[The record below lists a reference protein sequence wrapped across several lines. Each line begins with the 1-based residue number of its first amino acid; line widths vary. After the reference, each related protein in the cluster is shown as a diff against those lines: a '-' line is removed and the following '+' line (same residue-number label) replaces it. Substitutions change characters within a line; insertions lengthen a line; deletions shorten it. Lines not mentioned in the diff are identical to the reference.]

1 MSKLTICGIIQVY
14 ICIRSDYMSNYKRRR
29 KPRFTLKKLLVISL
43 MTVLISL
50 TLFAGTVG
58 LAFVNIL
65 STAPEIDPYSINSG
79 FEETSLIYD
88 KDNNLI
94 EKIETAEYRTFVK
107 LSKIPQYL
115 KDAFI
120 SIEDERFYEHPGIDP
135 KGILSSLYENFK
147 AGGVVRGAST
157 ITQQLIKNTFLSN
170 EQTLTR
176 KLKEI
181 YLALNLETK
190 LSKDQILESYL
201 NMISLG
207 QNSYGVQ
214 EASRTY
220 FSKNVDEINIA
231 QAALL
236 AGIVKG
242 PNIYQPFY
250 RVTPLKYDEN
260 TMQKIGETEILGEKY
275 ILVFNNKSVKRQ
287 RTILKK
293 MLELGKITKDQYDE
307 AINFDVASSLKPSE
321 KKEAEITSYASDYVK
336 NQVVHDLM
344 EKYQIT
350 KQKAQE
356 RLFTGGLRIY
366 STIDTKVQ
374 KDLDEVNRNFN
385 GILLGDVSR
394 YKAPIL
400 VDRNLDGAGNIID
413 KNGNMVYYK
422 RSNLLTEDGFLII
435 PKSEYTINENGDL
448 NITSPRIYAY
458 KKSSDIQDFYS
469 IDDAKN
475 LLTHRVGGLAV
486 PDTYYLRQAKH
497 NFIIKG
503 EFFKTNDKFYKQ
515 DEAGNLLISPE
526 YFYTNKSGL
535 VQPQS
540 ATVVMDYRT
549 GHIVAMIGGRD
560 VKGSRILNRATDTAR
575 QTGSSIKP
583 LAVYLPALDN
593 GYTAATPILDLPMIT
608 ADGKVWPNNVYTG
621 FKGITT
627 LRESLIYSINVSSAR
642 TLKKIGIKTSLKY
655 LKLLGIINEDD
666 PSRDN
671 FIEASENKT
680 HNDENLASL
689 ALGGM
694 TKGVSPLDMTAAYS
708 AIANDGVYN
717 EPIIYTKVLDKDGNV
732 VLEKEPKQR
741 RVVSPQIAYV
751 MKDILRSTAYEH
763 TGGNA
768 VLKGQASAGKTGTT
782 DYNADFWFVGFTNYY
797 AAATWMGNDS
807 PKITITQNSWLAA
820 KLWGHIMT
828 KIHEG
833 KESKPQFTE
842 PEGIVKAYVCT
853 KSGKK
858 PNGFCSSDPR
868 GVVRQ
873 EIFAKGTEPKDVC
886 DVHVSLE
893 VNSENNKLATE
904 FTPENLRIT
913 KVFTALNPA
922 YRPENNNGIIPK
934 DFSYYPPTASDT
946 QEDLDN
952 YNKDHGIDLNNPD
965 GTVDWSDI
973 ITDITNRNNN
983 NNSDNN
989 NKHHNNNNDTGSEDD
1004 GDVKIL
1010 P

>member
-1 MSKLTICGIIQVY
+1 
-14 ICIRSDYMSNYKRRR
+14 MSNNKYRR
-29 KPRFTLKKLLVISL
+29 KPRFTLKKLLVITL

-50 TLFAGTVG
+50 TLFAGSVG

-65 STAPEIDPYSINSG
+65 TTAPEIDPYSINSG
-79 FEETSLIYD
+79 FEETSLIFD
-88 KDNNLI
+88 KDKNLL
-94 EKIETAEYRTFVK
+94 EKVETAEYRTFVK
-107 LSKIPQYL
+107 LNKVPQFL

-120 SIEDERFYEHPGIDP
+120 SIEDERFYEHPGVDP

-250 RVTPLKYDEN
+250 RVSPLKFDEA
-260 TMQKIGETEILGEKY
+260 TMRKIGETEILGEKY
-275 ILVFNNKSVKRQ
+275 ILVFNTKSVQRQ
-287 RTILKK
+287 KVILKK
-293 MLELGKITKDQYDE
+293 MLELGKINQAEYDE
-307 AINFDVASSLKPSE
+307 AINFDVVASLKPSA
-321 KKEAEITSYASDYVK
+321 KKETEITSYATDYVK
-336 NQVVHDLM
+336 NQVVEDLM

-385 GILLGDVSR
+385 GILLGDLKR
-394 YKAPIL
+394 YKAPLL
-400 VDRNLDGAGNIID
+400 VDRNLDKAGNIVD
-413 KNGNMVYYK
+413 KDGNLVYYK
-422 RSNLLTEDGFLII
+422 KENLLTDDGYLFI
-435 PKSEYTINENGDL
+435 PKGEFSINANGDL
-448 NITSPRIYAY
+448 AITSSRILAY
-458 KKSSDIQDFYS
+458 KKSTDIQDYYT
-469 IDDAKN
+469 IDGAKN

-486 PDTYYLRQAKH
+486 PDAYYLRQARH
-497 NFIIKG
+497 SLIIKA
-503 EFFKTNDKFYKQ
+503 EFFEKNDKFYKVN
-515 DEAGNLLISPE
+515 ETGNLFINPE
-526 YFYTNKSGL
+526 YFYNNKTGL

-540 ATVVMDYRT
+540 ATVIMDYKT

-575 QTGSSIKP
+575 QPGSSMKP

-593 GYTAATPILDLPMIT
+593 GFTAASPILDIPMIT

-642 TLKKIGIKTSLKY
+642 TLKKIGIPTSIKY
-655 LKLLGIINEDD
+655 LKKLGIINEEN
-666 PSRDN
+666 PSKDN
-671 FIEASENKT
+671 FVQASENKT

-717 EPIIYTKVLDKDGNV
+717 EPIIYTKVLDKDGNI
-732 VLEKEPKQR
+732 VLEKEAKQR

-763 TGGNA
+763 TGKNA
-768 VLKGQASAGKTGTT
+768 IIKGQASAGKTGTT

-828 KIHEG
+828 KIHQD
-833 KESKPQFTE
+833 KESKPQFAQ
-842 PEGIVKAYVCT
+842 PDGIVKAYVCT

-858 PNGFCSSDPR
+858 PNQFCSSDPR
-868 GVVRQ
+868 GVVRE
-873 EIFAKGTEPKDVC
+873 EIFAKGTEPTETCK
-886 DVHVSLE
+886 VHVALE
-893 VNSENNKLATE
+893 VNSSNNKLATE
-904 FTPENLRIT
+904 FTPEELKIT

-922 YRPENNNGIIPK
+922 YKPSEHNGILPK
-934 DFSYYPPTASDT
+934 DYSYYPPVQSDT
-946 QEDLDN
+946 QEDLNN
-952 YNKDHGIDLNNPD
+952 YNQEHGIDLNEE
-965 GTVDWSDI
+965 GTNWNDV
-973 ITDITNRNNN
+973 ITDLINPEKKDDKKEEKKND
-983 NNSDNN
+983 DN
-989 NKHHNNNNDTGSEDD
+989 E
-1004 GDVKIL
+1004 VKIL

>member
-1 MSKLTICGIIQVY
+1 
-14 ICIRSDYMSNYKRRR
+14 MSNNKYRR
-29 KPRFTLKKLLVISL
+29 KPRFTLKKLLVITL

-50 TLFAGTVG
+50 TLFAGSVG

-65 STAPEIDPYSINSG
+65 TTAPEIDPYSINSG
-79 FEETSLIYD
+79 FEETSLIFD
-88 KDNNLI
+88 KDKNLL
-94 EKIETAEYRTFVK
+94 EKVETAEYRTFVK
-107 LSKIPQYL
+107 LNKVPQYL

-120 SIEDERFYEHPGIDP
+120 SIEDERFYEHPGVDP

-250 RVTPLKYDEN
+250 RVSPLKFDEA
-260 TMQKIGETEILGEKY
+260 TMRKIGETEILGEKY
-275 ILVFNNKSVKRQ
+275 ILVFNTKSVQRQ
-287 RTILKK
+287 KVILKK
-293 MLELGKITKDQYDE
+293 MRELGKINQNEYDE
-307 AINFDVASSLKPSE
+307 AINFDVVASLKPSA
-321 KKEAEITSYASDYVK
+321 KKETEITSYATDYVK
-336 NQVVHDLM
+336 NQVVEDLM

-385 GILLGDVSR
+385 GILLGDLKR
-394 YKAPIL
+394 YKAPLL
-400 VDRNLDGAGNIID
+400 VDRNLDKAGNIVD
-413 KNGNMVYYK
+413 KDGNLVYYK
-422 RSNLLTEDGFLII
+422 KENLLTDDGYLFI
-435 PKSEYTINENGDL
+435 PKGEFSINANGDL
-448 NITSPRIYAY
+448 AITSSRILAY
-458 KKSSDIQDFYS
+458 KKSTDIQDYYT
-469 IDDAKN
+469 IDGSKN

-486 PDTYYLRQAKH
+486 PDAYYLRQARH
-497 NFIIKG
+497 SLIIKA
-503 EFFKTNDKFYKQ
+503 EFFEKNDKFYKVN
-515 DEAGNLLISPE
+515 ETGNLFINPE
-526 YFYTNKSGL
+526 YFYNNKTGL

-540 ATVVMDYRT
+540 ATVIMDYKT

-575 QTGSSIKP
+575 QPGSSMKP

-593 GYTAATPILDLPMIT
+593 GFTAASPILDIPMIT

-627 LRESLIYSINVSSAR
+627 LRESLIYSTNVSSAR
-642 TLKKIGIKTSLKY
+642 TLKKIGIPTSIKY
-655 LKLLGIINEDD
+655 LKKLGIINEDN
-666 PSRDN
+666 PSKDN
-671 FIEASENKT
+671 FVQASENKT

-717 EPIIYTKVLDKDGNV
+717 EPIIYTKVLDKDGNI
-732 VLEKEPKQR
+732 VLEKEAKQR

-763 TGGNA
+763 TGKNA
-768 VLKGQASAGKTGTT
+768 IIKGQASAGKTGTT

-797 AAATWMGNDS
+797 TAATWMGNDS

-828 KIHEG
+828 KIHQD
-833 KESKPQFTE
+833 KESKPQFAQ
-842 PEGIVKAYVCT
+842 PDGIVKAYVCT

-858 PNGFCSSDPR
+858 PNQFCSSDPR
-868 GVVRQ
+868 GVVRE
-873 EIFAKGTEPKDVC
+873 EIFAKGTEPTETC
-886 DVHVSLE
+886 NVHVALE
-893 VNSENNKLATE
+893 VNSSNNKLATE
-904 FTPENLRIT
+904 FTPEELKIT

-922 YRPENNNGIIPK
+922 YNPAEHNGILPK
-934 DFSYYPPTASDT
+934 DYSYYPPVQSDT
-946 QEDLDN
+946 QEDLNN
-952 YNKDHGIDLNNPD
+952 YNQEHGIDLNEE
-965 GTVDWSDI
+965 GTNWNDV
-973 ITDITNRNNN
+973 ITDLINPEKKDDKKEEKKND
-983 NNSDNN
+983 DN
-989 NKHHNNNNDTGSEDD
+989 E
-1004 GDVKIL
+1004 VKIL

>member
-1 MSKLTICGIIQVY
+1 
-14 ICIRSDYMSNYKRRR
+14 MSNNKYRR
-29 KPRFTLKKLLVISL
+29 KPRFTLKKLLVITL

-50 TLFAGTVG
+50 TLFAGSVG
-58 LAFVNIL
+58 LAFINIL
-65 STAPEIDPYSINSG
+65 TTAPEIDPYSINSG
-79 FEETSLIYD
+79 FEETSLIFD
-88 KDNNLI
+88 KDKNLL
-94 EKIETAEYRTFVK
+94 EKVETAEYRTFVK
-107 LSKIPQYL
+107 LNKVPQYL

-120 SIEDERFYEHPGIDP
+120 SIEDERFYEHPGVDP

-157 ITQQLIKNTFLSN
+157 ITQQLIKNTFLSS

-250 RVTPLKYDEN
+250 RVSPLKFDEA
-260 TMQKIGETEILGEKY
+260 TMRKIGETEILGEKY
-275 ILVFNNKSVKRQ
+275 ILVFNTKSVQRQ
-287 RTILKK
+287 KVILKK
-293 MLELGKITKDQYDE
+293 MRELGKINQAEYDE
-307 AINFDVASSLKPSE
+307 AINFDVVASLKPSA
-321 KKEAEITSYASDYVK
+321 KKETEITSYATDYVK
-336 NQVVHDLM
+336 NQVVEDLM

-385 GILLGDVSR
+385 GILLGDLKR
-394 YKAPIL
+394 YKAPLL
-400 VDRNLDGAGNIID
+400 VDRNLDKAGNIVD
-413 KNGNMVYYK
+413 KDGNLVYYK
-422 RSNLLTEDGFLII
+422 KENLLTDDGYLFI
-435 PKSEYTINENGDL
+435 PKGEFSINANGDL
-448 NITSPRIYAY
+448 AITSSRILAY
-458 KKSSDIQDFYS
+458 KKSTDIQDYYT
-469 IDDAKN
+469 IDGSKN

-486 PDTYYLRQAKH
+486 PDAYYLRQARH
-497 NFIIKG
+497 SLIIKA
-503 EFFKTNDKFYKQ
+503 EFFEKNDKFYKVN
-515 DEAGNLLISPE
+515 ETGNLFINPE
-526 YFYTNKSGL
+526 YFYNNKTGL

-540 ATVVMDYRT
+540 ATVIMDYKT

-575 QTGSSIKP
+575 QPGSSMKP

-593 GYTAATPILDLPMIT
+593 GFTAASPILDIPMIT

-642 TLKKIGIKTSLKY
+642 TLKKIGIPTSIKY
-655 LKLLGIINEDD
+655 LKKLGIINEEN
-666 PSRDN
+666 PSKDN
-671 FIEASENKT
+671 FVQASENKN

-717 EPIIYTKVLDKDGNV
+717 EPIIYTKVLDKDGNI
-732 VLEKEPKQR
+732 VLEKEAKQR

-763 TGGNA
+763 TGKNA
-768 VLKGQASAGKTGTT
+768 IIKGQASAGKTGTT

-828 KIHEG
+828 KIHQD
-833 KESKPQFTE
+833 KESKPQFAQ
-842 PEGIVKAYVCT
+842 PDGIVKAYVCT

-858 PNGFCSSDPR
+858 PNQFCSSDPR
-868 GVVRQ
+868 GVVRE
-873 EIFAKGTEPKDVC
+873 EIFAKGTEPTETCK
-886 DVHVSLE
+886 VHVALE
-893 VNSENNKLATE
+893 VNSSNNKLATE
-904 FTPENLRIT
+904 FTPEELKIT

-922 YRPENNNGIIPK
+922 YKPSEHNGILPK
-934 DFSYYPPTASDT
+934 DYSYYPPVQSDT
-946 QEDLDN
+946 QEDLNN
-952 YNKDHGIDLNNPD
+952 YNQEHGIDLNEE
-965 GTVDWSDI
+965 GTNWNDV
-973 ITDITNRNNN
+973 ITDLINPEKKDDKKEEKKND
-983 NNSDNN
+983 DN
-989 NKHHNNNNDTGSEDD
+989 E
-1004 GDVKIL
+1004 VKIL

>member
-1 MSKLTICGIIQVY
+1 
-14 ICIRSDYMSNYKRRR
+14 MSNNKYRR
-29 KPRFTLKKLLVISL
+29 KPRFTLKKLLVITL

-50 TLFAGTVG
+50 TLFAGSVG

-65 STAPEIDPYSINSG
+65 TTAPEIDPYSINSG
-79 FEETSLIYD
+79 FEETSLIFD
-88 KDNNLI
+88 KDKNLL
-94 EKIETAEYRTFVK
+94 EKVETAEYRTFVK
-107 LSKIPQYL
+107 LNKVPQYL

-120 SIEDERFYEHPGIDP
+120 SIEDERFYEHPGVDP

-250 RVTPLKYDEN
+250 RVSPLKFDEA
-260 TMQKIGETEILGEKY
+260 TMRKIGETEILGEKY
-275 ILVFNNKSVKRQ
+275 ILVFNTKSVQRQ
-287 RTILKK
+287 KVILKK
-293 MLELGKITKDQYDE
+293 MLELGKINQTEYNE
-307 AINFDVASSLKPSE
+307 AINFDVVASLKPSA
-321 KKEAEITSYASDYVK
+321 KKETEITSYATDYVK
-336 NQVVHDLM
+336 NQVVEDLM

-385 GILLGDVSR
+385 GILLGDLKR
-394 YKAPIL
+394 YKAPLL
-400 VDRNLDGAGNIID
+400 VDRNLDKAGNIVD
-413 KNGNMVYYK
+413 KDGNLVYYK
-422 RSNLLTEDGFLII
+422 KENLLTDDGYLFI
-435 PKSEYTINENGDL
+435 PKGEFSINANGDL
-448 NITSPRIYAY
+448 AITSSRILAY
-458 KKSSDIQDFYS
+458 KKSTDIQDYYT
-469 IDDAKN
+469 IDGSKN

-486 PDTYYLRQAKH
+486 PDAYYLRQARH
-497 NFIIKG
+497 SLIIKA
-503 EFFKTNDKFYKQ
+503 EFFEKNDKFYKVN
-515 DEAGNLLISPE
+515 ETGNLFISPE
-526 YFYTNKSGL
+526 YFYNNKTGL

-540 ATVVMDYRT
+540 ATVIMDYKT

-575 QTGSSIKP
+575 QPGSSMKP

-593 GYTAATPILDLPMIT
+593 GFTAASPILDIPMIT

-642 TLKKIGIKTSLKY
+642 TLKKIGIPTSIKY
-655 LKLLGIINEDD
+655 LKKLGIINEEN
-666 PSRDN
+666 PSKDN
-671 FIEASENKT
+671 FVQASENKT

-717 EPIIYTKVLDKDGNV
+717 EPIIYTKVLDKDGNI
-732 VLEKEPKQR
+732 VLEKEAKQR

-763 TGGNA
+763 TGKNA
-768 VLKGQASAGKTGTT
+768 IIKGQASAGKTGTT

-797 AAATWMGNDS
+797 TAATWMGNDS

-828 KIHEG
+828 KIHQD
-833 KESKPQFTE
+833 KESKPQFAQ
-842 PEGIVKAYVCT
+842 PDGIVKAYVCT

-858 PNGFCSSDPR
+858 PNQFCSSDPR
-868 GVVRQ
+868 GVVRE
-873 EIFAKGTEPKDVC
+873 EIFAKGTEPTETC
-886 DVHVSLE
+886 NVHVALE
-893 VNSENNKLATE
+893 VNSSNNKLATE
-904 FTPENLRIT
+904 FTPEELKIT

-922 YRPENNNGIIPK
+922 YKPSEHNGILPK
-934 DFSYYPPTASDT
+934 DYSYYPPVQSDT
-946 QEDLDN
+946 QEDLNN
-952 YNKDHGIDLNNPD
+952 YNQEHGIDLNEE
-965 GTVDWSDI
+965 GTNWNDV
-973 ITDITNRNNN
+973 ITDLINPEKKDDKKEEKKND
-983 NNSDNN
+983 DN
-989 NKHHNNNNDTGSEDD
+989 E
-1004 GDVKIL
+1004 VKIL

>member
-1 MSKLTICGIIQVY
+1 
-14 ICIRSDYMSNYKRRR
+14 MSNNKYRR
-29 KPRFTLKKLLVISL
+29 KPRFTLKKLLVITL

-50 TLFAGTVG
+50 TLFAGSVG

-65 STAPEIDPYSINSG
+65 TTAPEIDPYSINSG
-79 FEETSLIYD
+79 FEETSLIFD
-88 KDNNLI
+88 KDKNLL
-94 EKIETAEYRTFVK
+94 EKVETAEYRTFVK
-107 LSKIPQYL
+107 LNKVPQYL

-120 SIEDERFYEHPGIDP
+120 SIEDERFYEHPGVDP

-250 RVTPLKYDEN
+250 RVSPLKFDEA
-260 TMQKIGETEILGEKY
+260 TMRKIGETEILGEKY
-275 ILVFNNKSVKRQ
+275 ILVFNTKSVQRQ
-287 RTILKK
+287 KVILKK
-293 MLELGKITKDQYDE
+293 MRELGKINQAEYDE
-307 AINFDVASSLKPSE
+307 AINFDVVASLKPSA
-321 KKEAEITSYASDYVK
+321 KKETEITSYATDYVK
-336 NQVVHDLM
+336 NQVVEDLM

-385 GILLGDVSR
+385 GILLGDLKR
-394 YKAPIL
+394 YKAPLL
-400 VDRNLDGAGNIID
+400 VDRNLDKAGNIVD
-413 KNGNMVYYK
+413 KDGNLVYYK
-422 RSNLLTEDGFLII
+422 KENLLTDDGYLFI
-435 PKSEYTINENGDL
+435 PKGEFSINANGDL
-448 NITSPRIYAY
+448 AITSSRILAY
-458 KKSSDIQDFYS
+458 KKSTDIQDYYT
-469 IDDAKN
+469 IDGSKN

-486 PDTYYLRQAKH
+486 PDAYYLRQARH
-497 NFIIKG
+497 SLIIKA
-503 EFFKTNDKFYKQ
+503 EFFEKNDKFYKVN
-515 DEAGNLLISPE
+515 ETGNLFINPE
-526 YFYTNKSGL
+526 YFYNNKTGL

-540 ATVVMDYRT
+540 ATVIMDYKT

-575 QTGSSIKP
+575 QPGSSMKP

-593 GYTAATPILDLPMIT
+593 GFTAASPILDIPMIT

-642 TLKKIGIKTSLKY
+642 TLKKIGIPTSIKY
-655 LKLLGIINEDD
+655 LKKLGIINEDN
-666 PSRDN
+666 PSKDN
-671 FIEASENKT
+671 FVQSSENKT

-717 EPIIYTKVLDKDGNV
+717 EPIIYTKVLDKDGNI
-732 VLEKEPKQR
+732 VLEKEAKQR

-763 TGGNA
+763 TGKNA
-768 VLKGQASAGKTGTT
+768 IIKGQASAGKTGTT

-797 AAATWMGNDS
+797 TAATWMGNDS

-828 KIHEG
+828 KIHQD
-833 KESKPQFTE
+833 KESKPQFAQ
-842 PEGIVKAYVCT
+842 PDGIVKAYVCT

-858 PNGFCSSDPR
+858 PNQFCSSDPR
-868 GVVRQ
+868 GVVRE
-873 EIFAKGTEPKDVC
+873 EIFAKGTEPTETC
-886 DVHVSLE
+886 NVHVALE
-893 VNSENNKLATE
+893 VNSSNNKLATE
-904 FTPENLRIT
+904 FTPEELKIT

-922 YRPENNNGIIPK
+922 YKPSEHNGILPK
-934 DFSYYPPTASDT
+934 DYSYYPPVQSDT
-946 QEDLDN
+946 QEDLNN
-952 YNKDHGIDLNNPD
+952 YNQEHGIDLNEE
-965 GTVDWSDI
+965 GTNWNDV
-973 ITDITNRNNN
+973 ITDLINPEKKDDKKEEKKND
-983 NNSDNN
+983 DN
-989 NKHHNNNNDTGSEDD
+989 E
-1004 GDVKIL
+1004 VKIL

>member
-1 MSKLTICGIIQVY
+1 
-14 ICIRSDYMSNYKRRR
+14 MSNNKYRR
-29 KPRFTLKKLLVISL
+29 KPRFTLKKLLVITL

-50 TLFAGTVG
+50 TLFAGSVG

-65 STAPEIDPYSINSG
+65 TTAPEIDPYSINSG
-79 FEETSLIYD
+79 FEETSLIFD
-88 KDNNLI
+88 KDKNLL
-94 EKIETAEYRTFVK
+94 EKVETAEYRTFVK
-107 LSKIPQYL
+107 LNKVPQFL

-120 SIEDERFYEHPGIDP
+120 SIEDERFYEHPGVDP

-250 RVTPLKYDEN
+250 RVSPLKFDEA
-260 TMQKIGETEILGEKY
+260 TMRKIGETEILGEKY
-275 ILVFNNKSVKRQ
+275 ILVFNTKSVQRQ
-287 RTILKK
+287 KVILKK
-293 MLELGKITKDQYDE
+293 MLELGKINKAEYDE
-307 AINFDVASSLKPSE
+307 AINFDVVASLKPSA
-321 KKEAEITSYASDYVK
+321 KKETEITSYATDYVK
-336 NQVVHDLM
+336 NQVVEDLM

-385 GILLGDVSR
+385 GILLGDLKR
-394 YKAPIL
+394 YKAPLL
-400 VDRNLDGAGNIID
+400 VDRNLDKAGNIVD
-413 KNGNMVYYK
+413 KDGNLVYYK
-422 RSNLLTEDGFLII
+422 KENLLTDDGYLFI
-435 PKSEYTINENGDL
+435 PKGEFSINANGDL
-448 NITSPRIYAY
+448 AITSSRILAY
-458 KKSSDIQDFYS
+458 KKSTDIQDYYT
-469 IDDAKN
+469 IDGSKN

-486 PDTYYLRQAKH
+486 PDAYYLRQARH
-497 NFIIKG
+497 SLIIKA
-503 EFFKTNDKFYKQ
+503 EFFEKNDKFYKVN
-515 DEAGNLLISPE
+515 ETGNLFINPE
-526 YFYTNKSGL
+526 YFYNNKTGL

-540 ATVVMDYRT
+540 ATVIMDYKT

-575 QTGSSIKP
+575 QPGSSMKP

-593 GYTAATPILDLPMIT
+593 GFTAASPILDIPMIT

-642 TLKKIGIKTSLKY
+642 TLKKIGIPTSIKY
-655 LKLLGIINEDD
+655 LKKLGIINEEN
-666 PSRDN
+666 PSKDN
-671 FIEASENKT
+671 FVQASENKT

-717 EPIIYTKVLDKDGNV
+717 EPIIYTKVLDKDGNI
-732 VLEKEPKQR
+732 VLEKEAKQR

-763 TGGNA
+763 TGKNA
-768 VLKGQASAGKTGTT
+768 IIKGQASAGKTGTT

-828 KIHEG
+828 KIHQD
-833 KESKPQFTE
+833 KESKPQFAQ
-842 PEGIVKAYVCT
+842 PDGIVKAYVCT

-858 PNGFCSSDPR
+858 PNQFCSSDPR
-868 GVVRQ
+868 GVVRE
-873 EIFAKGTEPKDVC
+873 EIFAKGTEPTETC
-886 DVHVSLE
+886 NVHVALE
-893 VNSENNKLATE
+893 VNSSNNKLATE
-904 FTPENLRIT
+904 FTPEELKIT

-922 YRPENNNGIIPK
+922 YKPSEHNGILPK
-934 DFSYYPPTASDT
+934 DYSYYPPVQSDT
-946 QEDLDN
+946 QEDLNN
-952 YNKDHGIDLNNPD
+952 YNQEHGIDLNEE
-965 GTVDWSDI
+965 GTNWNDV
-973 ITDITNRNNN
+973 ITDLINPEKKDDKKEEKKND
-983 NNSDNN
+983 DN
-989 NKHHNNNNDTGSEDD
+989 E
-1004 GDVKIL
+1004 VKIL

>member
-1 MSKLTICGIIQVY
+1 
-14 ICIRSDYMSNYKRRR
+14 MSNNKYRR
-29 KPRFTLKKLLVISL
+29 KPRFTLKKLLVITL

-50 TLFAGTVG
+50 TLFAGSVG

-65 STAPEIDPYSINSG
+65 TTAPEIDPYSINSG
-79 FEETSLIYD
+79 YEETSLIFD
-88 KDNNLI
+88 KDKNLL
-94 EKIETAEYRTFVK
+94 EKVETAEYRTFVK
-107 LSKIPQYL
+107 LNKVPQFL

-120 SIEDERFYEHPGIDP
+120 SIEDERFYEHPGVDP

-250 RVTPLKYDEN
+250 RVSPLKFDEA
-260 TMQKIGETEILGEKY
+260 TMRKIGETEILGEKY
-275 ILVFNNKSVKRQ
+275 ILVFNTKSVQRQ
-287 RTILKK
+287 KVILKK
-293 MLELGKITKDQYDE
+293 MLELGKINKAEYDE
-307 AINFDVASSLKPSE
+307 AINFDVVASLKPSA
-321 KKEAEITSYASDYVK
+321 KKETEITSYATDYVK
-336 NQVVHDLM
+336 NQVVEDLM

-385 GILLGDVSR
+385 GILLGDLKR
-394 YKAPIL
+394 YKAPLL
-400 VDRNLDGAGNIID
+400 VDRNLDKAGNIVD
-413 KNGNMVYYK
+413 KDGNLVYYK
-422 RSNLLTEDGFLII
+422 KENLLTDDGYLFI
-435 PKSEYTINENGDL
+435 PKGEFSINANGDL
-448 NITSPRIYAY
+448 AITSSRILAY
-458 KKSSDIQDFYS
+458 KKSTDIQDYYT
-469 IDDAKN
+469 IDGSKN

-486 PDTYYLRQAKH
+486 PDAYYLRQARH
-497 NFIIKG
+497 SLIIKA
-503 EFFKTNDKFYKQ
+503 EFFEKNDKFYKVN
-515 DEAGNLLISPE
+515 ETGNLFINPE
-526 YFYTNKSGL
+526 YFYNNKTGL

-540 ATVVMDYRT
+540 ATVIMDYKT

-575 QTGSSIKP
+575 QPGSSMKP

-593 GYTAATPILDLPMIT
+593 GFTAASPILDIPMIT

-642 TLKKIGIKTSLKY
+642 TLKKIGIPTSIKY
-655 LKLLGIINEDD
+655 LKKLGIINEDN
-666 PSRDN
+666 PSKDN
-671 FIEASENKT
+671 FVQASENKT

-717 EPIIYTKVLDKDGNV
+717 EPIIYTKVLDKDGNI
-732 VLEKEPKQR
+732 VLEKEAKQR

-763 TGGNA
+763 TGKNA
-768 VLKGQASAGKTGTT
+768 IIKGQASAGKTGTT

-797 AAATWMGNDS
+797 TAATWMGNDS

-828 KIHEG
+828 KIHQD
-833 KESKPQFTE
+833 KESKPKFAQ
-842 PEGIVKAYVCT
+842 PDGIVKAYVCT

-858 PNGFCSSDPR
+858 PNQFCSSDPR
-868 GVVRQ
+868 GVVRE
-873 EIFAKGTEPKDVC
+873 EIFAKGTEPTETC
-886 DVHVSLE
+886 NVHVALE
-893 VNSENNKLATE
+893 VNSSNNKLATE
-904 FTPENLRIT
+904 FTPEELKIT

-922 YRPENNNGIIPK
+922 YKPSEHNGILPK
-934 DFSYYPPTASDT
+934 DYSYYPPVQSDT
-946 QEDLDN
+946 QEDLNN
-952 YNKDHGIDLNNPD
+952 YNQEHGIDLNEE
-965 GTVDWSDI
+965 GTNWNDV
-973 ITDITNRNNN
+973 ITDLINPEKKDDKKEEKKND
-983 NNSDNN
+983 DN
-989 NKHHNNNNDTGSEDD
+989 E
-1004 GDVKIL
+1004 VKIL

>member
-1 MSKLTICGIIQVY
+1 MWYNTSILN
-14 ICIRSDYMSNYKRRR
+14 IRSDNMSNNKYRR
-29 KPRFTLKKLLVISL
+29 KPRFTLKKLLVITL

-50 TLFAGTVG
+50 TLFAGSVG

-65 STAPEIDPYSINSG
+65 TTAPEIDPYSINSG
-79 FEETSLIYD
+79 FEETSLIFD
-88 KDNNLI
+88 KDKNLL
-94 EKIETAEYRTFVK
+94 EKVETAEYRTFVK
-107 LSKIPQYL
+107 LNKVPQFL

-120 SIEDERFYEHPGIDP
+120 SIEDERFYEHPGVDP

-250 RVTPLKYDEN
+250 RVSPLKFDEA
-260 TMQKIGETEILGEKY
+260 TMRKIGETEILGEKY
-275 ILVFNNKSVKRQ
+275 ILVFNTKSVQRQ
-287 RTILKK
+287 KVILKK
-293 MLELGKITKDQYDE
+293 MRELGKINQAEYDE
-307 AINFDVASSLKPSE
+307 AINFDVVASLKPSE
-321 KKEAEITSYASDYVK
+321 KKETEITSYATDYVK
-336 NQVVHDLM
+336 NQVVEDLM

-385 GILLGDVSR
+385 GILLGDLKR
-394 YKAPIL
+394 YKAPLL
-400 VDRNLDGAGNIID
+400 VDRNLDKAGNIVD
-413 KNGNMVYYK
+413 KDGNLVYYK
-422 RSNLLTEDGFLII
+422 KENLLTDDGYLFI
-435 PKSEYTINENGDL
+435 PKGEFSINANGDL
-448 NITSPRIYAY
+448 AITSSRILAY
-458 KKSSDIQDFYS
+458 KKSTDIQDYYT
-469 IDDAKN
+469 IDGSKN

-486 PDTYYLRQAKH
+486 PDAYYLRQARH
-497 NFIIKG
+497 SLIIKA
-503 EFFKTNDKFYKQ
+503 EFFEKNDKFYKVN
-515 DEAGNLLISPE
+515 ETGNLFISPE
-526 YFYTNKSGL
+526 YFYNNKTGL

-540 ATVVMDYRT
+540 ATVIMDYKT

-575 QTGSSIKP
+575 QPGSSMKP

-593 GYTAATPILDLPMIT
+593 GFTAASPILDIPMIT

-642 TLKKIGIKTSLKY
+642 TLKKIGIPTSIKY
-655 LKLLGIINEDD
+655 LKKLGIINEEN
-666 PSRDN
+666 PSKDN
-671 FIEASENKT
+671 FVQASENKT

-717 EPIIYTKVLDKDGNV
+717 EPIIYTKVLDKDGNI
-732 VLEKEPKQR
+732 VLEKEAKQR

-763 TGGNA
+763 TGKNA
-768 VLKGQASAGKTGTT
+768 IIKGQASAGKTGTA

-828 KIHEG
+828 KIHQD
-833 KESKPQFTE
+833 KESKPQFAQ
-842 PEGIVKAYVCT
+842 PDGIVKAYVCT

-858 PNGFCSSDPR
+858 PNQFCSSDPR
-868 GVVRQ
+868 GVVRE
-873 EIFAKGTEPKDVC
+873 EIFAKGTEPTETCK
-886 DVHVSLE
+886 VHVALE
-893 VNSENNKLATE
+893 VNSSNNKLATE
-904 FTPENLRIT
+904 FTPEELKIT

-922 YRPENNNGIIPK
+922 YKPSEHNGILPK
-934 DFSYYPPTASDT
+934 DYSYYPPVQSDT
-946 QEDLDN
+946 QEDLNN
-952 YNKDHGIDLNNPD
+952 YNQEHGIDLNEE
-965 GTVDWSDI
+965 GTNWNDV
-973 ITDITNRNNN
+973 ITDLINPEKKDDKKEEKKND
-983 NNSDNN
+983 DN
-989 NKHHNNNNDTGSEDD
+989 E
-1004 GDVKIL
+1004 VKIL

>member
-1 MSKLTICGIIQVY
+1 
-14 ICIRSDYMSNYKRRR
+14 MSNNKYRR
-29 KPRFTLKKLLVISL
+29 KPRFTLKKLLVITL

-50 TLFAGTVG
+50 TLFAGSVG

-65 STAPEIDPYSINSG
+65 TTAPEIDPYSINSG
-79 FEETSLIYD
+79 FEETSLIFD
-88 KDNNLI
+88 KDKNLL
-94 EKIETAEYRTFVK
+94 EKVETAEYRTFVK
-107 LSKIPQYL
+107 LNKVPQYL

-120 SIEDERFYEHPGIDP
+120 SIEDERFYEHPGVDP

-250 RVTPLKYDEN
+250 RVSPLKFDEA
-260 TMQKIGETEILGEKY
+260 TMRKIGETEILGEKY
-275 ILVFNNKSVKRQ
+275 ILVFNTKSVQRQ
-287 RTILKK
+287 KVILKK
-293 MLELGKITKDQYDE
+293 MRELGKINQAEYDE
-307 AINFDVASSLKPSE
+307 AINFDVVASLKPSA
-321 KKEAEITSYASDYVK
+321 KKETEITSYATDYVK
-336 NQVVHDLM
+336 NQVVEDLM

-385 GILLGDVSR
+385 GILLGDLKR
-394 YKAPIL
+394 YKAPLL
-400 VDRNLDGAGNIID
+400 VDRNLDKAGNIVD
-413 KNGNMVYYK
+413 KDGNLVYYK
-422 RSNLLTEDGFLII
+422 KENLLTDDGYLFI
-435 PKSEYTINENGDL
+435 PKGEFSINANGDL
-448 NITSPRIYAY
+448 AITSSRILAY
-458 KKSSDIQDFYS
+458 KKSTDIQDYYT
-469 IDDAKN
+469 IDGSKN

-486 PDTYYLRQAKH
+486 PDAYYLRQARH
-497 NFIIKG
+497 NLIIKA
-503 EFFKTNDKFYKQ
+503 EFFEKNDKFYKVN
-515 DEAGNLLISPE
+515 ETGNLFINPE
-526 YFYTNKSGL
+526 YFYNNKTGL

-540 ATVVMDYRT
+540 ATVIMDYKT

-575 QTGSSIKP
+575 QPGSSMKP

-593 GYTAATPILDLPMIT
+593 GFTAASPILDIPMIT

-642 TLKKIGIKTSLKY
+642 TLKKIGIPTSIKY
-655 LKLLGIINEDD
+655 LKKLGIINEEN
-666 PSRDN
+666 PSKDN
-671 FIEASENKT
+671 FVQASENKT

-717 EPIIYTKVLDKDGNV
+717 EPIIYTKVLDKDGNI
-732 VLEKEPKQR
+732 VLEKEAKQR

-763 TGGNA
+763 TGKNA
-768 VLKGQASAGKTGTT
+768 IIKGQASAGKTGTT

-797 AAATWMGNDS
+797 TAATWMGNDS

-828 KIHEG
+828 KIHQD
-833 KESKPQFTE
+833 KESKPKFAQ
-842 PEGIVKAYVCT
+842 PDGIVKAYVCT

-858 PNGFCSSDPR
+858 PNQFCSSDPR
-868 GVVRQ
+868 GVVRE
-873 EIFAKGTEPKDVC
+873 EIFAKGTEPTETC
-886 DVHVSLE
+886 NVHVALE
-893 VNSENNKLATE
+893 VNSSNNKLATE
-904 FTPENLRIT
+904 FTPEELKIT

-922 YRPENNNGIIPK
+922 YKPSEHNGILPK
-934 DFSYYPPTASDT
+934 DYSYYPPVQSDT
-946 QEDLDN
+946 QEDLNN
-952 YNKDHGIDLNNPD
+952 YNQEHGIDLNEE
-965 GTVDWSDI
+965 GTNWNDV
-973 ITDITNRNNN
+973 ITDLINPEKKDDKKEEKKND
-983 NNSDNN
+983 DN
-989 NKHHNNNNDTGSEDD
+989 E
-1004 GDVKIL
+1004 VKIL

>member
-1 MSKLTICGIIQVY
+1 
-14 ICIRSDYMSNYKRRR
+14 MSNNKYRR
-29 KPRFTLKKLLVISL
+29 KPRFTLKKLLVITL

-50 TLFAGTVG
+50 TLFAGSVG

-65 STAPEIDPYSINSG
+65 TTAPEIDPYSINSG
-79 FEETSLIYD
+79 FEETSLIFD
-88 KDNNLI
+88 KDKNLL
-94 EKIETAEYRTFVK
+94 EKVETAEYRTFVK
-107 LSKIPQYL
+107 LNKVPQFL

-120 SIEDERFYEHPGIDP
+120 SIEDERFYEHPGVDP

-250 RVTPLKYDEN
+250 RVSPLKFDEA
-260 TMQKIGETEILGEKY
+260 TMRKIGETEILGEKY
-275 ILVFNNKSVKRQ
+275 ILVFNTKSVQRQ
-287 RTILKK
+287 KVILKK
-293 MLELGKITKDQYDE
+293 MLELGKINQTEYNE
-307 AINFDVASSLKPSE
+307 AINFDVVASLKPSA
-321 KKEAEITSYASDYVK
+321 KKETEITSYATDYVK
-336 NQVVHDLM
+336 NQVVEDLM

-385 GILLGDVSR
+385 GILLGDLKR
-394 YKAPIL
+394 YKAPLL
-400 VDRNLDGAGNIID
+400 VDRNLDKAGNIVD
-413 KNGNMVYYK
+413 KDGNLVYYK
-422 RSNLLTEDGFLII
+422 KENLLTNDGYLFI
-435 PKSEYTINENGDL
+435 PKGEFSINANGDL
-448 NITSPRIYAY
+448 AITSSRILAY
-458 KKSSDIQDFYS
+458 KKSTDIQDYYT
-469 IDDAKN
+469 IDGSKN

-486 PDTYYLRQAKH
+486 PDAYYLRQARH
-497 NFIIKG
+497 SLIIKA
-503 EFFKTNDKFYKQ
+503 EFFEKNDKFYKVN
-515 DEAGNLLISPE
+515 ETGNLFINPE
-526 YFYTNKSGL
+526 YFYNNKTGL

-540 ATVVMDYRT
+540 ATVIMDYKT

-575 QTGSSIKP
+575 QPGSSMKP

-593 GYTAATPILDLPMIT
+593 GFTAASPILDIPMIT

-642 TLKKIGIKTSLKY
+642 TLKKIGIPTSIKY
-655 LKLLGIINEDD
+655 LKKLGIINEEN
-666 PSRDN
+666 PSKDN
-671 FIEASENKT
+671 FVQSSENKT

-717 EPIIYTKVLDKDGNV
+717 EPIIYTKVLDKDGNI
-732 VLEKEPKQR
+732 VLEKEAKQR

-763 TGGNA
+763 TGKNA
-768 VLKGQASAGKTGTT
+768 IIKGQASAGKTGTT

-797 AAATWMGNDS
+797 TAATWMGNDS

-828 KIHEG
+828 KIHQD
-833 KESKPQFTE
+833 KESKPQFAQ
-842 PEGIVKAYVCT
+842 PDGIVKAYVCT

-858 PNGFCSSDPR
+858 PNQFCSSDPR
-868 GVVRQ
+868 GVVRE
-873 EIFAKGTEPKDVC
+873 EIFAKGTEPTETC
-886 DVHVSLE
+886 NVHVALE
-893 VNSENNKLATE
+893 VNSSNNKLATE
-904 FTPENLRIT
+904 FTPEELKIT

-922 YRPENNNGIIPK
+922 YKPSEHNGILPK
-934 DFSYYPPTASDT
+934 DYSYYPPVQSDT
-946 QEDLDN
+946 QEDLNN
-952 YNKDHGIDLNNPD
+952 YNQEHGIDLNEE
-965 GTVDWSDI
+965 GTNWNDV
-973 ITDITNRNNN
+973 ITDLINPEKKDDKKEEKKND
-983 NNSDNN
+983 DN
-989 NKHHNNNNDTGSEDD
+989 E
-1004 GDVKIL
+1004 VKIL

>member
-1 MSKLTICGIIQVY
+1 
-14 ICIRSDYMSNYKRRR
+14 MSNNKYRR
-29 KPRFTLKKLLVISL
+29 KPRFTLKKLLVIML

-50 TLFAGTVG
+50 TLFAGSVG

-65 STAPEIDPYSINSG
+65 TTAPEIDPYSINSG
-79 FEETSLIYD
+79 FEETSLIFD
-88 KDNNLI
+88 KDKNLL
-94 EKIETAEYRTFVK
+94 EKVETAEYRTFVK
-107 LSKIPQYL
+107 LNKVPQYL

-120 SIEDERFYEHPGIDP
+120 SIEDERFYEHPGVDP

-250 RVTPLKYDEN
+250 RVSPLKFDEA
-260 TMQKIGETEILGEKY
+260 TMRKIGETEILGEKY
-275 ILVFNNKSVKRQ
+275 ILVFNTKSVQRQ
-287 RTILKK
+287 KVILKK
-293 MLELGKITKDQYDE
+293 MLELGKINKAEYDE
-307 AINFDVASSLKPSE
+307 AINFDVVASLKPSA
-321 KKEAEITSYASDYVK
+321 KKESEITSYATDYVK
-336 NQVVHDLM
+336 NQVVEDLM

-385 GILLGDVSR
+385 GILLGDLKR
-394 YKAPIL
+394 YKAPLL
-400 VDRNLDGAGNIID
+400 VDRNLDKAGNIVD
-413 KNGNMVYYK
+413 KDGNLVYYK
-422 RSNLLTEDGFLII
+422 KENLLTDDGYLFI
-435 PKSEYTINENGDL
+435 PKGEFSINANGDL
-448 NITSPRIYAY
+448 AITSSRILAY
-458 KKSSDIQDFYS
+458 KKSTDIQDYYT
-469 IDDAKN
+469 IDGAKN

-486 PDTYYLRQAKH
+486 PDAYYLRQARH
-497 NFIIKG
+497 SLIIKA
-503 EFFKTNDKFYKQ
+503 EFFEKNDKFYKVN
-515 DEAGNLLISPE
+515 ETGNLFISPE
-526 YFYTNKSGL
+526 YFYNNKTGL

-540 ATVVMDYRT
+540 ATVIMDYKT

-575 QTGSSIKP
+575 QPGSSMKP

-593 GYTAATPILDLPMIT
+593 GFTAASPILDIPMIT

-642 TLKKIGIKTSLKY
+642 TLKKIGIPTSIKY
-655 LKLLGIINEDD
+655 LKKLGIINEEN
-666 PSRDN
+666 PSKDN
-671 FIEASENKT
+671 FVQSSENKT

-717 EPIIYTKVLDKDGNV
+717 EPIIYTKVLDKDGNI
-732 VLEKEPKQR
+732 VLEKEAKQR

-763 TGGNA
+763 TGKNA
-768 VLKGQASAGKTGTT
+768 IIKGQASAGKTGTT

-828 KIHEG
+828 KIHQD
-833 KESKPQFTE
+833 KESKPQFAE
-842 PEGIVKAYVCT
+842 PDGIVKAYVCT

-858 PNGFCSSDPR
+858 PNQFCSSDPR
-868 GVVRQ
+868 GVVRE
-873 EIFAKGTEPKDVC
+873 EIFAKGTEPTETCK
-886 DVHVSLE
+886 VHVALE
-893 VNSENNKLATE
+893 VNSSNNKLATE
-904 FTPENLRIT
+904 FTPEELKIT
-913 KVFTALNPA
+913 KVFTAINPA
-922 YRPENNNGIIPK
+922 YKPSEHNGILPK
-934 DFSYYPPTASDT
+934 DYSYYPPVQSDT
-946 QEDLDN
+946 QEDLNN
-952 YNKDHGIDLNNPD
+952 YNQEHGIDLNEE
-965 GTVDWSDI
+965 GTNWNDV
-973 ITDITNRNNN
+973 ITDLINPEKKDDKKEEKKND
-983 NNSDNN
+983 DN
-989 NKHHNNNNDTGSEDD
+989 E
-1004 GDVKIL
+1004 VKIL

>member
-1 MSKLTICGIIQVY
+1 
-14 ICIRSDYMSNYKRRR
+14 MSNNKYRR
-29 KPRFTLKKLLVISL
+29 KPRFTLKKLLVITL

-50 TLFAGTVG
+50 TLFAGSVG

-65 STAPEIDPYSINSG
+65 TTAPEIDPYSINSG
-79 FEETSLIYD
+79 FEETSLIFD
-88 KDNNLI
+88 KDKNLL
-94 EKIETAEYRTFVK
+94 EKVETAEYRTFVK
-107 LSKIPQYL
+107 LNKVPQFL

-120 SIEDERFYEHPGIDP
+120 SIEDERFYEHPGVDP

-250 RVTPLKYDEN
+250 RVSPLKFDEA
-260 TMQKIGETEILGEKY
+260 TMRKIGETEILGEKY
-275 ILVFNNKSVKRQ
+275 ILVFNTKSVQRQ
-287 RTILKK
+287 KVILKK
-293 MLELGKITKDQYDE
+293 MLELGKINQTEYNE
-307 AINFDVASSLKPSE
+307 AINFDVVASLKPSA
-321 KKEAEITSYASDYVK
+321 KKETEITSYATDYVK
-336 NQVVHDLM
+336 NQVVEDLM

-385 GILLGDVSR
+385 GILLGDLKR
-394 YKAPIL
+394 YKAPLL
-400 VDRNLDGAGNIID
+400 VDRNLDKAGNIVD
-413 KNGNMVYYK
+413 KDGNLVYYK
-422 RSNLLTEDGFLII
+422 KENLLTDDGYLFI
-435 PKSEYTINENGDL
+435 PKGEFSINANGDL
-448 NITSPRIYAY
+448 AITSSRILAY
-458 KKSSDIQDFYS
+458 KKSTDIQDYYT
-469 IDDAKN
+469 IDGSKN

-486 PDTYYLRQAKH
+486 PDAYYLRQARH
-497 NFIIKG
+497 SLIIKA
-503 EFFKTNDKFYKQ
+503 EFFEKNDKFYKVN
-515 DEAGNLLISPE
+515 ETGNLFINPE
-526 YFYTNKSGL
+526 YFYNNKTGL

-540 ATVVMDYRT
+540 ATVIMDYKT

-575 QTGSSIKP
+575 QPGSSMKP

-593 GYTAATPILDLPMIT
+593 GFTAASPILDIPMIT

-642 TLKKIGIKTSLKY
+642 TLKKIGIPTSIKY
-655 LKLLGIINEDD
+655 LKKLGIINEEN
-666 PSRDN
+666 PSKDN
-671 FIEASENKT
+671 FVQASENKT

-717 EPIIYTKVLDKDGNV
+717 EPIIYTKVLDKDGNI
-732 VLEKEPKQR
+732 VLEKEAKQR

-763 TGGNA
+763 TGKNA
-768 VLKGQASAGKTGTT
+768 IIKGQASAGKTGTT

-797 AAATWMGNDS
+797 IAATWMGNDS

-828 KIHEG
+828 KIHQD
-833 KESKPQFTE
+833 KESKPQFAQ
-842 PEGIVKAYVCT
+842 PDGIVKAYVCT

-858 PNGFCSSDPR
+858 PNQFCSSDPR
-868 GVVRQ
+868 GVVRE
-873 EIFAKGTEPKDVC
+873 EIFAKGTEPTETC
-886 DVHVSLE
+886 NVHVALE
-893 VNSENNKLATE
+893 VNSSNNKLATE
-904 FTPENLRIT
+904 FTPEELKIT

-922 YRPENNNGIIPK
+922 YKPSEHNGILPK
-934 DFSYYPPTASDT
+934 DYSYYPPVQSDT
-946 QEDLDN
+946 QEDLNN
-952 YNKDHGIDLNNPD
+952 YNQEHGIDLNEE
-965 GTVDWSDI
+965 GTNWNDV
-973 ITDITNRNNN
+973 ITDLINPEKKDDKKEEKKND
-983 NNSDNN
+983 DN
-989 NKHHNNNNDTGSEDD
+989 E
-1004 GDVKIL
+1004 VKIL

>member
-1 MSKLTICGIIQVY
+1 
-14 ICIRSDYMSNYKRRR
+14 MSNNKYRR
-29 KPRFTLKKLLVISL
+29 KPRFTLKKLLVITL

-50 TLFAGTVG
+50 TLFAGSVG

-65 STAPEIDPYSINSG
+65 TTAPEIDPYSINSG
-79 FEETSLIYD
+79 FEETSLIFD
-88 KDNNLI
+88 KDKNLL
-94 EKIETAEYRTFVK
+94 EKVETAEYRTFVK
-107 LSKIPQYL
+107 LNKVPQYL

-120 SIEDERFYEHPGIDP
+120 SIEDERFYEHPGVDP

-231 QAALL
+231 QSALL

-250 RVTPLKYDEN
+250 RVSPLKFDEA
-260 TMQKIGETEILGEKY
+260 TMRKIGETEILGEKY
-275 ILVFNNKSVKRQ
+275 ILVFNTKSVQRQ
-287 RTILKK
+287 KVILKK
-293 MLELGKITKDQYDE
+293 MLELGKINKAEYDE
-307 AINFDVASSLKPSE
+307 AINFDVVASLKPSA
-321 KKEAEITSYASDYVK
+321 KKESEITSYATDYVK
-336 NQVVHDLM
+336 NQVVEDLM

-385 GILLGDVSR
+385 GILLGDLKR
-394 YKAPIL
+394 YKAPLL
-400 VDRNLDGAGNIID
+400 VDRNLDKAGNIVD
-413 KNGNMVYYK
+413 KDGNLVYYK
-422 RSNLLTEDGFLII
+422 KENLLTDDGYLFI
-435 PKSEYTINENGDL
+435 PKGEFSINANGDL
-448 NITSPRIYAY
+448 AITSSRILAY
-458 KKSSDIQDFYS
+458 KKSTDIQDYYT
-469 IDDAKN
+469 IDGSKN

-486 PDTYYLRQAKH
+486 PDAYYLRQARH
-497 NFIIKG
+497 SLIIKA
-503 EFFKTNDKFYKQ
+503 EFFEKNDKFYKVN
-515 DEAGNLLISPE
+515 ETGNLFIDPE
-526 YFYTNKSGL
+526 YFYNNKTGL

-540 ATVVMDYRT
+540 ATVIMDYKT

-575 QTGSSIKP
+575 QPGSSMKP

-593 GYTAATPILDLPMIT
+593 GFTAASPILDIPMIT

-642 TLKKIGIKTSLKY
+642 TLKKIGIPTSIKY
-655 LKLLGIINEDD
+655 LKKLGIINEEN
-666 PSRDN
+666 PSKDN
-671 FIEASENKT
+671 FVQSSENKT

-717 EPIIYTKVLDKDGNV
+717 EPIIYTKVLDKDGNI
-732 VLEKEPKQR
+732 VLEKEAKQR

-763 TGGNA
+763 TGKNA
-768 VLKGQASAGKTGTT
+768 IIKGQASAGKTGTT

-828 KIHEG
+828 KIHQD
-833 KESKPQFTE
+833 KESKPQFAE
-842 PEGIVKAYVCT
+842 PDGIVKAYVCT

-858 PNGFCSSDPR
+858 PNQFCSSDPR
-868 GVVRQ
+868 GVVRE
-873 EIFAKGTEPKDVC
+873 EIFAKGTEPTEPCK
-886 DVHVSLE
+886 VHVALE
-893 VNSENNKLATE
+893 VNSSNNKLATE
-904 FTPENLRIT
+904 FTPEELKIT

-922 YRPENNNGIIPK
+922 YKPSEHNGILPK
-934 DFSYYPPTASDT
+934 DYSYYPPVQSDT
-946 QEDLDN
+946 QEDLNN
-952 YNKDHGIDLNNPD
+952 YNQEHGIDLNEE
-965 GTVDWSDI
+965 GTNWNDV
-973 ITDITNRNNN
+973 ITDLINPEKKDDKKEEKKND
-983 NNSDNN
+983 DN
-989 NKHHNNNNDTGSEDD
+989 E
-1004 GDVKIL
+1004 VKIL

>member
-1 MSKLTICGIIQVY
+1 MWYNTSILN
-14 ICIRSDYMSNYKRRR
+14 IRSDNMSNNKYRR
-29 KPRFTLKKLLVISL
+29 KPRFTLKKLLVITL

-50 TLFAGTVG
+50 TLFAGSVG

-65 STAPEIDPYSINSG
+65 TTAPEIDPYSINSG
-79 FEETSLIYD
+79 FEETSLIFD
-88 KDNNLI
+88 KDKNLL
-94 EKIETAEYRTFVK
+94 EKVETAEYRTFVK
-107 LSKIPQYL
+107 LNKVPQYL

-120 SIEDERFYEHPGIDP
+120 SIEDERFYEHPGVDP

-250 RVTPLKYDEN
+250 RVSPLKFDEA
-260 TMQKIGETEILGEKY
+260 TMRKIGETEILGEKY
-275 ILVFNNKSVKRQ
+275 ILVFNTKSVQRQ
-287 RTILKK
+287 KVILKK
-293 MLELGKITKDQYDE
+293 MLELGKINKAEYDE
-307 AINFDVASSLKPSE
+307 AINFDVVASLKPSA
-321 KKEAEITSYASDYVK
+321 KKETEITSYATDYVK
-336 NQVVHDLM
+336 NQVVEDLM

-374 KDLDEVNRNFN
+374 KNLDEVNRNFN
-385 GILLGDVSR
+385 GILLGDVKR
-394 YKAPIL
+394 YKAPLL
-400 VDRNLDGAGNIID
+400 VDRNLDKAGNIVD
-413 KNGNMVYYK
+413 KDGNLVYYK
-422 RSNLLTEDGFLII
+422 KENLLTDDGYLFI
-435 PKSEYTINENGDL
+435 PKGEFSINANGDL
-448 NITSPRIYAY
+448 AITSSRILAY
-458 KKSSDIQDFYS
+458 KKSTDIQDYYT
-469 IDDAKN
+469 IDGSKN

-486 PDTYYLRQAKH
+486 PDAYYLRQARH
-497 NFIIKG
+497 SLIIKA
-503 EFFKTNDKFYKQ
+503 EFFEKNDKFYKVN
-515 DEAGNLLISPE
+515 ETGNLFISPE
-526 YFYTNKSGL
+526 YFYNNKTGL

-540 ATVVMDYRT
+540 ATVIMDYKT

-575 QTGSSIKP
+575 QPGSSMKP

-593 GYTAATPILDLPMIT
+593 GFTAASPILDIPMIT

-642 TLKKIGIKTSLKY
+642 TLKKIGIPTSIKY
-655 LKLLGIINEDD
+655 LKKLGIINEEN
-666 PSRDN
+666 PSKDN
-671 FIEASENKT
+671 FVQASENKT

-717 EPIIYTKVLDKDGNV
+717 EPIIYTKVLDKDGNI
-732 VLEKEPKQR
+732 VLEKEAKQR

-763 TGGNA
+763 TGKNA
-768 VLKGQASAGKTGTT
+768 IIKGQASAGKTGTT

-828 KIHEG
+828 KIHQD
-833 KESKPQFTE
+833 KESKPQFAQ
-842 PEGIVKAYVCT
+842 PDGIVKAYVCT

-858 PNGFCSSDPR
+858 PNQFCSSDPR
-868 GVVRQ
+868 GVVRE
-873 EIFAKGTEPKDVC
+873 EIFAKGTEPTETCK
-886 DVHVSLE
+886 VHVALE
-893 VNSENNKLATE
+893 VNSSNNKLATE
-904 FTPENLRIT
+904 FTPEELKIT

-922 YRPENNNGIIPK
+922 YKPSEHNGILPK
-934 DFSYYPPTASDT
+934 DYSYYPPVQSDT
-946 QEDLDN
+946 QEDLNN
-952 YNKDHGIDLNNPD
+952 YNQEHGIDLNEEGTNWNDVITDLINPD
-965 GTVDWSDI
+965 KKDDKKEEKKN
-973 ITDITNRNNN
+973 D
-983 NNSDNN
+983 DN
-989 NKHHNNNNDTGSEDD
+989 
-1004 GDVKIL
+1004 DVKIL

>member
-1 MSKLTICGIIQVY
+1 
-14 ICIRSDYMSNYKRRR
+14 MSNYKRRR

-65 STAPEIDPYSINSG
+65 TTAPEIDPYSINSG

-88 KDNNLI
+88 KDSNLI

-107 LSKIPQYL
+107 LSKVPQFL

-307 AINFDVASSLKPSE
+307 AVNFDVASSLKPSE

-385 GILLGDVSR
+385 GILLGDTSR

-400 VDRNLDGAGNIID
+400 VDRNLDSAGNIID

-422 RSNLLTEDGFLII
+422 RSNLLTEDGFLMI
-435 PKSEYTINENGDL
+435 PKSEYTISENGDL

-469 IDDAKN
+469 IDEAKN

-486 PDTYYLRQAKH
+486 PDAYYLRQAKH

-515 DEAGNLLISPE
+515 DEAANLLISPE

-575 QTGSSIKP
+575 QPGSSIKP

-593 GYTAATPILDLPMIT
+593 GFTAASPILDLPMIT
-608 ADGKVWPNNVYTG
+608 DGKVWPNNVYTG

-642 TLKKIGIKTSLKY
+642 TLKKIGIPTSLKY

-886 DVHVSLE
+886 DVHVALE

-922 YRPENNNGIIPK
+922 YRPENNNGIVPK

-965 GTVDWSDI
+965 ETVDWSDI

>member
-1 MSKLTICGIIQVY
+1 
-14 ICIRSDYMSNYKRRR
+14 MSNNKYRR
-29 KPRFTLKKLLVISL
+29 KPRFTLKKLLVITL

-50 TLFAGTVG
+50 TLFAGSVG

-65 STAPEIDPYSINSG
+65 TTAPEIDPYSINSG
-79 FEETSLIYD
+79 FEETSLIFD
-88 KDNNLI
+88 KDKNLL
-94 EKIETAEYRTFVK
+94 EKVETAEYRTFVK
-107 LSKIPQYL
+107 LNKVPQYL

-120 SIEDERFYEHPGIDP
+120 SIEDERFYEHPGVDP

-250 RVTPLKYDEN
+250 RVSPLKFDEA
-260 TMQKIGETEILGEKY
+260 TMRKIGETEILGEKY
-275 ILVFNNKSVKRQ
+275 ILVFNTKSVQRQ
-287 RTILKK
+287 KVILKK
-293 MLELGKITKDQYDE
+293 MLELGKINKAEYDE
-307 AINFDVASSLKPSE
+307 AINFDVVASLKPSA
-321 KKEAEITSYASDYVK
+321 KKESEITSYATDYVK
-336 NQVVHDLM
+336 NQVVEDLM

-385 GILLGDVSR
+385 GILLGDLKR
-394 YKAPIL
+394 YKAPLL
-400 VDRNLDGAGNIID
+400 VDRNLDKAGNIVD
-413 KNGNMVYYK
+413 KDGNLVYYK
-422 RSNLLTEDGFLII
+422 KENLLTDDGYLFI
-435 PKSEYTINENGDL
+435 PKGEFSINANGDL
-448 NITSPRIYAY
+448 AITSSRILAY
-458 KKSSDIQDFYS
+458 KKSTDIQDYYT
-469 IDDAKN
+469 IDGAKN

-486 PDTYYLRQAKH
+486 PDAYYLRQARH
-497 NFIIKG
+497 SLIIKA
-503 EFFKTNDKFYKQ
+503 EFFEKNDKFYKVN
-515 DEAGNLLISPE
+515 ETGNLFISPE
-526 YFYTNKSGL
+526 YFYNNKTGL

-540 ATVVMDYRT
+540 ATVIMDYKT

-575 QTGSSIKP
+575 QPGSSMKP

-593 GYTAATPILDLPMIT
+593 GFTAASPILDIPMIT

-642 TLKKIGIKTSLKY
+642 TLKKIGIPTSIKY
-655 LKLLGIINEDD
+655 LKKLGIINEEN
-666 PSRDN
+666 PSKDN
-671 FIEASENKT
+671 FVQSSENKT

-717 EPIIYTKVLDKDGNV
+717 EPIIYTKVLDKDGNI
-732 VLEKEPKQR
+732 VLEKEAKQR

-763 TGGNA
+763 TGKNA
-768 VLKGQASAGKTGTT
+768 IIKGQASAGKTGTT

-828 KIHEG
+828 KIHQD
-833 KESKPQFTE
+833 KESKPQFAE
-842 PEGIVKAYVCT
+842 PDGIVKAYVCT

-858 PNGFCSSDPR
+858 PNQFCSSDPR
-868 GVVRQ
+868 GVVRE
-873 EIFAKGTEPKDVC
+873 EIFAKGTEPTETCK
-886 DVHVSLE
+886 VHVALE
-893 VNSENNKLATE
+893 VNSSNNKLATE
-904 FTPENLRIT
+904 FTPEELKIT
-913 KVFTALNPA
+913 KVFTAINPA
-922 YRPENNNGIIPK
+922 YKPSEHNGILPK
-934 DFSYYPPTASDT
+934 DYSYYPPVQSDT
-946 QEDLDN
+946 QEDLNN
-952 YNKDHGIDLNNPD
+952 YNQEHGIDLNEE
-965 GTVDWSDI
+965 GTNWNDV
-973 ITDITNRNNN
+973 ITDLINPEKKDDKKEEKKND
-983 NNSDNN
+983 DN
-989 NKHHNNNNDTGSEDD
+989 E
-1004 GDVKIL
+1004 VKIL

>member
-1 MSKLTICGIIQVY
+1 
-14 ICIRSDYMSNYKRRR
+14 MSNNKYRR
-29 KPRFTLKKLLVISL
+29 KPRFTLKKLLVITL

-50 TLFAGTVG
+50 TLFAGSVG

-65 STAPEIDPYSINSG
+65 TTAPEIDPYSINSG
-79 FEETSLIYD
+79 FEETSLIFD
-88 KDNNLI
+88 KDKNLL
-94 EKIETAEYRTFVK
+94 EKVETAEYRTFVK
-107 LSKIPQYL
+107 LNKVPQYL

-120 SIEDERFYEHPGIDP
+120 SIEDERFYEHPGVDP

-250 RVTPLKYDEN
+250 RVSPLKFDEA
-260 TMQKIGETEILGEKY
+260 TMRKIGETEILGEKY
-275 ILVFNNKSVKRQ
+275 ILVFNTKSVQRQ
-287 RTILKK
+287 KVILKK
-293 MLELGKITKDQYDE
+293 MRELGKINQAEYDE
-307 AINFDVASSLKPSE
+307 AINFDVVASLKPSA
-321 KKEAEITSYASDYVK
+321 KKETEITSYATDYVK
-336 NQVVHDLM
+336 NQVVEDLM

-385 GILLGDVSR
+385 GILLGDIKR
-394 YKAPIL
+394 YKAPLL
-400 VDRNLDGAGNIID
+400 VDRNLDKAGNIVD
-413 KNGNMVYYK
+413 KDGNLVYYK
-422 RSNLLTEDGFLII
+422 KENLLTDDGYLFI
-435 PKSEYTINENGDL
+435 PKGEFSINANGDL
-448 NITSPRIYAY
+448 AITSSRILAY
-458 KKSSDIQDFYS
+458 KKSTDIQDYYT
-469 IDDAKN
+469 IDGSKN

-486 PDTYYLRQAKH
+486 PDAYYLRQARH
-497 NFIIKG
+497 SLIIKA
-503 EFFKTNDKFYKQ
+503 EFFEKNDKFYKVN
-515 DEAGNLLISPE
+515 ETGNLFISPE
-526 YFYTNKSGL
+526 YFYNNKTGL

-540 ATVVMDYRT
+540 ATVIMDYKT

-575 QTGSSIKP
+575 QPGSSMKP

-593 GYTAATPILDLPMIT
+593 GFTAASPILDIPMIT

-642 TLKKIGIKTSLKY
+642 TLKKIGIPTSIKY
-655 LKLLGIINEDD
+655 LKKLGIINEDN
-666 PSRDN
+666 PSKDN
-671 FIEASENKT
+671 FVRSSENKT

-717 EPIIYTKVLDKDGNV
+717 EPIIYTKVLDKDGNI
-732 VLEKEPKQR
+732 VLEKEAKQR

-751 MKDILRSTAYEH
+751 MKDILRSSAYEH
-763 TGGNA
+763 TGKNA
-768 VLKGQASAGKTGTT
+768 IIKGQASAGKTGTT

-828 KIHEG
+828 KIHQD
-833 KESKPQFTE
+833 KESKPQFAQ
-842 PEGIVKAYVCT
+842 PDGIVKAYVCT

-858 PNGFCSSDPR
+858 PNQFCSSDPR
-868 GVVRQ
+868 GVVRE
-873 EIFAKGTEPKDVC
+873 EIFAKGTEPTETCK
-886 DVHVSLE
+886 VHVALE
-893 VNSENNKLATE
+893 VNSSNNKLATE
-904 FTPENLRIT
+904 FTPEELKIT

-922 YRPENNNGIIPK
+922 YKPSEHNGILPK
-934 DFSYYPPTASDT
+934 DYSYYPPVQSDT
-946 QEDLDN
+946 QEDLNN
-952 YNKDHGIDLNNPD
+952 YNQEHGIDLNEE
-965 GTVDWSDI
+965 GTNWNDV
-973 ITDITNRNNN
+973 ITDLINPEKKDDKKEEKKND
-983 NNSDNN
+983 DN
-989 NKHHNNNNDTGSEDD
+989 E
-1004 GDVKIL
+1004 VKIL

>member
-1 MSKLTICGIIQVY
+1 
-14 ICIRSDYMSNYKRRR
+14 MSNNKYRR
-29 KPRFTLKKLLVISL
+29 KPRFTLKKLLVITL

-50 TLFAGTVG
+50 TLFAGSVG

-65 STAPEIDPYSINSG
+65 TTAPEIDPYSINSG
-79 FEETSLIYD
+79 FEETSLIFD
-88 KDNNLI
+88 KDKNLL
-94 EKIETAEYRTFVK
+94 EKVETAEYRTFVK
-107 LSKIPQYL
+107 LNKVPQYL

-120 SIEDERFYEHPGIDP
+120 SIEDERFYEHPGVDP

-250 RVTPLKYDEN
+250 RVSPLKFDEA
-260 TMQKIGETEILGEKY
+260 TMRKIGETEILGEKY
-275 ILVFNNKSVKRQ
+275 ILVFNTKSVQRQ
-287 RTILKK
+287 KVILKK
-293 MLELGKITKDQYDE
+293 MRELGKINQAEYDE
-307 AINFDVASSLKPSE
+307 AINFDVVASLKPSA
-321 KKEAEITSYASDYVK
+321 KKETEITSYATDYVK
-336 NQVVHDLM
+336 NQVVEDLM

-385 GILLGDVSR
+385 GILLGDLKR
-394 YKAPIL
+394 YKAPLL
-400 VDRNLDGAGNIID
+400 VDRNLDKAGNIVD
-413 KNGNMVYYK
+413 KDGNLVYYK
-422 RSNLLTEDGFLII
+422 KENLLTDDGYLFI
-435 PKSEYTINENGDL
+435 PKGEFSINANGDL
-448 NITSPRIYAY
+448 AITSSRILAY
-458 KKSSDIQDFYS
+458 KKSTDIQDYYT
-469 IDDAKN
+469 IDGSKN

-486 PDTYYLRQAKH
+486 PDAYYLRQARH
-497 NFIIKG
+497 SLIIKA
-503 EFFKTNDKFYKQ
+503 EFFEKNDKFYKVN
-515 DEAGNLLISPE
+515 ETGNLFINPE
-526 YFYTNKSGL
+526 YFYNNKTGL

-540 ATVVMDYRT
+540 ATVIMDYKT

-575 QTGSSIKP
+575 QPGSSMKP

-593 GYTAATPILDLPMIT
+593 GFTAASPILDIPMIT

-642 TLKKIGIKTSLKY
+642 TLKKIGIPTSIKY
-655 LKLLGIINEDD
+655 LKKLGIINEEN
-666 PSRDN
+666 PSKDN
-671 FIEASENKT
+671 FVQASENKT

-717 EPIIYTKVLDKDGNV
+717 EPIIYTKVLDKDGNI
-732 VLEKEPKQR
+732 VLEKEAKQR

-763 TGGNA
+763 TGKNA
-768 VLKGQASAGKTGTT
+768 IIKGQASAGKTGTT

-797 AAATWMGNDS
+797 TAATWMGNDS

-828 KIHEG
+828 KIHQD
-833 KESKPQFTE
+833 KESKPQFAQ
-842 PEGIVKAYVCT
+842 PDGIVKAYVCT

-858 PNGFCSSDPR
+858 PNQFCSSDPR
-868 GVVRQ
+868 GVVRE
-873 EIFAKGTEPKDVC
+873 EIFAKGTEPTETC
-886 DVHVSLE
+886 NVHVALE
-893 VNSENNKLATE
+893 VNSSNNKLATE
-904 FTPENLRIT
+904 FTPEELKIT

-922 YRPENNNGIIPK
+922 YNPSEHNGILPK
-934 DFSYYPPTASDT
+934 DYSYYPPVQSDT
-946 QEDLDN
+946 QEDLNN
-952 YNKDHGIDLNNPD
+952 YNQEHGIDLNEE
-965 GTVDWSDI
+965 GTNWNDV
-973 ITDITNRNNN
+973 ITDLINPEKKDDKKEEKKND
-983 NNSDNN
+983 DN
-989 NKHHNNNNDTGSEDD
+989 
-1004 GDVKIL
+1004 DVKIL

>member
-1 MSKLTICGIIQVY
+1 
-14 ICIRSDYMSNYKRRR
+14 MSNNKYRR
-29 KPRFTLKKLLVISL
+29 KPRFTLKKLLVITL
-43 MTVLISL
+43 MTILISL
-50 TLFAGTVG
+50 TLFAGSVG

-65 STAPEIDPYSINSG
+65 TTAPEIDPYSINSG
-79 FEETSLIYD
+79 FEETSLIFD
-88 KDNNLI
+88 KDKNLL
-94 EKIETAEYRTFVK
+94 EKVETAEYRTFVK
-107 LSKIPQYL
+107 LNKVPQYL

-120 SIEDERFYEHPGIDP
+120 SIEDERFYEHPGVDP

-250 RVTPLKYDEN
+250 RVSPLKFDEA
-260 TMQKIGETEILGEKY
+260 TMRKIGETEILGEKY
-275 ILVFNNKSVKRQ
+275 ILVFNTKSVQRQ
-287 RTILKK
+287 KVILKK
-293 MLELGKITKDQYDE
+293 MRELGKINQAEYDE
-307 AINFDVASSLKPSE
+307 AINFDVVASLKPSA
-321 KKEAEITSYASDYVK
+321 KKETEITSYATDYVK
-336 NQVVHDLM
+336 NQVVEDLM

-374 KDLDEVNRNFN
+374 KNLDEVNRNFN
-385 GILLGDVSR
+385 GILLGDLKR
-394 YKAPIL
+394 YKAPLL
-400 VDRNLDGAGNIID
+400 VDRNLDKAGNIVD
-413 KNGNMVYYK
+413 KDGNLVYYK
-422 RSNLLTEDGFLII
+422 KENLLTDDGYLFI
-435 PKSEYTINENGDL
+435 PKGEFSINANGDL
-448 NITSPRIYAY
+448 AITSSRILAY
-458 KKSSDIQDFYS
+458 KKSTDIQDYYT
-469 IDDAKN
+469 IDGAKN

-486 PDTYYLRQAKH
+486 PDAYYLRQARH
-497 NFIIKG
+497 SLIIKA
-503 EFFKTNDKFYKQ
+503 EFFEKNDKFYKVN
-515 DEAGNLLISPE
+515 ETGNLFINPE
-526 YFYTNKSGL
+526 YFYNNKTGL

-540 ATVVMDYRT
+540 ATVIMDYKT

-575 QTGSSIKP
+575 QPGSSMKP

-593 GYTAATPILDLPMIT
+593 GFTAASPILDIPMIT

-642 TLKKIGIKTSLKY
+642 TLKKIGIPTSIKY
-655 LKLLGIINEDD
+655 LKKLGIINEEN
-666 PSRDN
+666 PSKDN
-671 FIEASENKT
+671 FVQASENKT

-717 EPIIYTKVLDKDGNV
+717 EPIIYTKVLDKDGNI
-732 VLEKEPKQR
+732 VLEKEAKQR

-763 TGGNA
+763 TGKNA
-768 VLKGQASAGKTGTT
+768 IIKGQASAGKTGTT

-828 KIHEG
+828 KIHQD
-833 KESKPQFTE
+833 KESKPQFAQ
-842 PEGIVKAYVCT
+842 PDGIVKAYVCT

-858 PNGFCSSDPR
+858 PNQFCSSDPR
-868 GVVRQ
+868 GVVRE
-873 EIFAKGTEPKDVC
+873 EIFAKGTEPTETC
-886 DVHVSLE
+886 NVHVALE
-893 VNSENNKLATE
+893 VNSSNNKLATE
-904 FTPENLRIT
+904 FTPEELKIT

-922 YRPENNNGIIPK
+922 YKPSEHNGILPK
-934 DFSYYPPTASDT
+934 DYSYYPPVQSDT
-946 QEDLDN
+946 QEDLNN
-952 YNKDHGIDLNNPD
+952 YNQEHGIDLNEE
-965 GTVDWSDI
+965 GTNWNDV
-973 ITDITNRNNN
+973 ITDLINPEKKDDKKEEKKND
-983 NNSDNN
+983 DN
-989 NKHHNNNNDTGSEDD
+989 E
-1004 GDVKIL
+1004 VKIL

>member
-1 MSKLTICGIIQVY
+1 
-14 ICIRSDYMSNYKRRR
+14 MSNNKYRR
-29 KPRFTLKKLLVISL
+29 KPRFTLKKLLVIML

-50 TLFAGTVG
+50 TLFAGSVG

-65 STAPEIDPYSINSG
+65 TTAPEIDPYSINSG
-79 FEETSLIYD
+79 FEETSLIFD
-88 KDNNLI
+88 KDKNLL
-94 EKIETAEYRTFVK
+94 EKVETAEYRTFVK
-107 LSKIPQYL
+107 LNKVPQFL

-120 SIEDERFYEHPGIDP
+120 SIEDERFYEHPGVDP

-250 RVTPLKYDEN
+250 RVSPLKFDEA
-260 TMQKIGETEILGEKY
+260 TMRKIGETEILGEKY
-275 ILVFNNKSVKRQ
+275 ILVFNTKSVQRQ
-287 RTILKK
+287 KVILKK
-293 MLELGKITKDQYDE
+293 MLELGKINQAEYDE
-307 AINFDVASSLKPSE
+307 AINFDVVASLKPSE
-321 KKEAEITSYASDYVK
+321 KKETEITSYATDYVK
-336 NQVVHDLM
+336 NQVVEDLM

-385 GILLGDVSR
+385 GILLGDVKR
-394 YKAPIL
+394 YKAPLL
-400 VDRNLDGAGNIID
+400 VDRNLDKAGNIVD
-413 KNGNMVYYK
+413 KDGNLVYYK
-422 RSNLLTEDGFLII
+422 KENLLTDDGYLFI
-435 PKSEYTINENGDL
+435 PKGEFSINANGDL
-448 NITSPRIYAY
+448 TITSSRILAY
-458 KKSSDIQDFYS
+458 KKSTDIQDYYT
-469 IDDAKN
+469 IDGSKN

-486 PDTYYLRQAKH
+486 PDAYYLRQARH
-497 NFIIKG
+497 SLIIKA
-503 EFFKTNDKFYKQ
+503 EFFEKNDKFYKVN
-515 DEAGNLLISPE
+515 ETGNLFISPE
-526 YFYTNKSGL
+526 YFYNNKTGL

-540 ATVVMDYRT
+540 ATVIMDYKT

-575 QTGSSIKP
+575 QPGSSMKP

-593 GYTAATPILDLPMIT
+593 GFTAASPILDIPMIT

-642 TLKKIGIKTSLKY
+642 TLKKIGIPTSIKY
-655 LKLLGIINEDD
+655 LKKLGIINEEN
-666 PSRDN
+666 PSKDN
-671 FIEASENKT
+671 FVQSSENKT

-717 EPIIYTKVLDKDGNV
+717 EPIIYTKVLDKDGNI
-732 VLEKEPKQR
+732 VLEKEAKQR

-763 TGGNA
+763 TGKNA
-768 VLKGQASAGKTGTT
+768 IIKGQASAGKTGTT

-828 KIHEG
+828 KIHQD

-842 PEGIVKAYVCT
+842 PDGIVKAYVCT

-858 PNGFCSSDPR
+858 PNQFCSSDPR
-868 GVVRQ
+868 GVVRE
-873 EIFAKGTEPKDVC
+873 EIFAKGTEPTETC
-886 DVHVSLE
+886 NVHVALK
-893 VNSENNKLATE
+893 VNSSNNKLATE
-904 FTPENLRIT
+904 FTPEELKIT

-922 YRPENNNGIIPK
+922 YKPSEHNGILPK
-934 DFSYYPPTASDT
+934 DYSYYPPVQSDT
-946 QEDLDN
+946 QEDLNN
-952 YNKDHGIDLNNPD
+952 YNQEHGIDLNEE
-965 GTVDWSDI
+965 GTNWNDV
-973 ITDITNRNNN
+973 ITDLINPEKKDDKKEEKKND
-983 NNSDNN
+983 DN
-989 NKHHNNNNDTGSEDD
+989 E
-1004 GDVKIL
+1004 VKIL

>member
-1 MSKLTICGIIQVY
+1 
-14 ICIRSDYMSNYKRRR
+14 MSNNKYRR
-29 KPRFTLKKLLVISL
+29 KPRFTLKKLLVITL

-50 TLFAGTVG
+50 TLFAGSVG

-65 STAPEIDPYSINSG
+65 TTAPEIDPYSINSG
-79 FEETSLIYD
+79 FEETSLIFD
-88 KDNNLI
+88 KNKNLL
-94 EKIETAEYRTFVK
+94 EKVETAEYRTFVK
-107 LSKIPQYL
+107 LNKVPQFL

-120 SIEDERFYEHPGIDP
+120 SIEDERFYEHPGVDP

-250 RVTPLKYDEN
+250 RVSPLKFDEA
-260 TMQKIGETEILGEKY
+260 TMRKIGETEILGEKY
-275 ILVFNNKSVKRQ
+275 ILVFNTKSVQRQ
-287 RTILKK
+287 KVILKK
-293 MLELGKITKDQYDE
+293 MRELGKINKAEYDE
-307 AINFDVASSLKPSE
+307 AINFDVVASLKPSA
-321 KKEAEITSYASDYVK
+321 KKETEITSYATDYVK
-336 NQVVHDLM
+336 NQVVEDLM

-385 GILLGDVSR
+385 GILLGDVKR
-394 YKAPIL
+394 YKAPLL
-400 VDRNLDGAGNIID
+400 VDRNLDKAGNIVD
-413 KNGNMVYYK
+413 KDGNLVYYK
-422 RSNLLTEDGFLII
+422 KENLLTDDGYLFI
-435 PKSEYTINENGDL
+435 PKGEFSINANGDL
-448 NITSPRIYAY
+448 AITSSRILAY
-458 KKSSDIQDFYS
+458 KKSTDIQDYYT
-469 IDDAKN
+469 IDGSKN

-486 PDTYYLRQAKH
+486 PDAYYLRQARH
-497 NFIIKG
+497 SLIIKA
-503 EFFKTNDKFYKQ
+503 EFFEKNDKFYKVN
-515 DEAGNLLISPE
+515 ETGNLFINPE
-526 YFYTNKSGL
+526 YFYNNKTGL

-540 ATVVMDYRT
+540 ATVIMDYKT

-575 QTGSSIKP
+575 QPGSSMKP

-593 GYTAATPILDLPMIT
+593 GFTAASPILDIPMIT

-642 TLKKIGIKTSLKY
+642 TLKKIGIPTSIKY
-655 LKLLGIINEDD
+655 LKKLGIINEEN
-666 PSRDN
+666 PSKDN
-671 FIEASENKT
+671 FVQSSENKT

-717 EPIIYTKVLDKDGNV
+717 EPIIYTKVLDKDGNI
-732 VLEKEPKQR
+732 VLEKEAKQR

-763 TGGNA
+763 TGKNA
-768 VLKGQASAGKTGTT
+768 IIKGQASAGKTGTT

-797 AAATWMGNDS
+797 TAATWMGNDS

-828 KIHEG
+828 KIHQD
-833 KESKPQFTE
+833 KESKPQFAQ
-842 PEGIVKAYVCT
+842 PDGIVKAYVCT

-858 PNGFCSSDPR
+858 PNQFCSSDPR
-868 GVVRQ
+868 GVVRE
-873 EIFAKGTEPKDVC
+873 EIFAKGTEPTETCK
-886 DVHVSLE
+886 VHVALE
-893 VNSENNKLATE
+893 VNSSNNKLATE
-904 FTPENLRIT
+904 FTPEELKIT

-922 YRPENNNGIIPK
+922 YKPSEHNGILPK
-934 DFSYYPPTASDT
+934 DYSYYPPVQSDT
-946 QEDLDN
+946 QEDLNN
-952 YNKDHGIDLNNPD
+952 YNQEHGIDLNEE
-965 GTVDWSDI
+965 GTNWNDV
-973 ITDITNRNNN
+973 ITDLINPEKKDDKKEEKKND
-983 NNSDNN
+983 DN
-989 NKHHNNNNDTGSEDD
+989 E
-1004 GDVKIL
+1004 VKIL

>member
-1 MSKLTICGIIQVY
+1 
-14 ICIRSDYMSNYKRRR
+14 MSNNKYRR
-29 KPRFTLKKLLVISL
+29 KPRFTLKKLLVITL

-50 TLFAGTVG
+50 TLFAGSVG

-65 STAPEIDPYSINSG
+65 TTAPEIDPYSINSG
-79 FEETSLIYD
+79 FEETSLIFD
-88 KDNNLI
+88 KDKNLL
-94 EKIETAEYRTFVK
+94 EKVETAEYRTFVK
-107 LSKIPQYL
+107 LNKVPQFL

-120 SIEDERFYEHPGIDP
+120 SIEDERFYEHPGVDP

-250 RVTPLKYDEN
+250 RVSPLKFDEA
-260 TMQKIGETEILGEKY
+260 TMRKIGETEILGEKY
-275 ILVFNNKSVKRQ
+275 ILVFNTKSVQRQ
-287 RTILKK
+287 KVILKK
-293 MLELGKITKDQYDE
+293 MLELGKINQAEYDE
-307 AINFDVASSLKPSE
+307 AINFDVVASLKPSA
-321 KKEAEITSYASDYVK
+321 KKETEITSYATDYVK
-336 NQVVHDLM
+336 NQVVEDLM

-385 GILLGDVSR
+385 GILLGDLKR
-394 YKAPIL
+394 YKAPLL
-400 VDRNLDGAGNIID
+400 VDRNLDKAGNIVD
-413 KNGNMVYYK
+413 KDGNLVYYK
-422 RSNLLTEDGFLII
+422 KENLLTDDGYLFI
-435 PKSEYTINENGDL
+435 PKGEFSINANGDL
-448 NITSPRIYAY
+448 AITSSRILAY
-458 KKSSDIQDFYS
+458 KKSTDIQDYYT
-469 IDDAKN
+469 IDGAKN

-486 PDTYYLRQAKH
+486 PDAYYLRQARH
-497 NFIIKG
+497 SLIIKA
-503 EFFKTNDKFYKQ
+503 EFFEKNDKFYKVN
-515 DEAGNLLISPE
+515 ETGNLFINPE
-526 YFYTNKSGL
+526 YFYNNKTGL

-540 ATVVMDYRT
+540 ATVIMDYKT

-575 QTGSSIKP
+575 QPGSSMKP

-593 GYTAATPILDLPMIT
+593 GFTAASPILDIPMIT

-642 TLKKIGIKTSLKY
+642 TLKKIGIPTSIKY
-655 LKLLGIINEDD
+655 LKKLGIINEEN
-666 PSRDN
+666 PSKDN
-671 FIEASENKT
+671 FVQASENKT

-717 EPIIYTKVLDKDGNV
+717 EPIIYTKVLDKDGNI
-732 VLEKEPKQR
+732 VLEKEAKQR

-763 TGGNA
+763 TGKNA
-768 VLKGQASAGKTGTT
+768 IIKGQASAGKTGTT

-797 AAATWMGNDS
+797 TAATWMGNDS

-828 KIHEG
+828 KIHQD
-833 KESKPQFTE
+833 KESKPQFAQ
-842 PEGIVKAYVCT
+842 PDGIVKAYVCT

-858 PNGFCSSDPR
+858 PNQFCSSDPR
-868 GVVRQ
+868 GVGRE
-873 EIFAKGTEPKDVC
+873 EIFAKGTEPTETC
-886 DVHVSLE
+886 NVHVALE
-893 VNSENNKLATE
+893 VNSSNNKLATE
-904 FTPENLRIT
+904 FTPEELKIT

-922 YRPENNNGIIPK
+922 YNPAEHNGILPK
-934 DFSYYPPTASDT
+934 DYSYYPPVQSDT
-946 QEDLDN
+946 QEDLNN
-952 YNKDHGIDLNNPD
+952 YNQEHGIDLNEE
-965 GTVDWSDI
+965 GTNWNDV
-973 ITDITNRNNN
+973 ITDLINPEKKDDKKEEKKND
-983 NNSDNN
+983 DN
-989 NKHHNNNNDTGSEDD
+989 E
-1004 GDVKIL
+1004 VKIL

>member
-1 MSKLTICGIIQVY
+1 
-14 ICIRSDYMSNYKRRR
+14 MSNNKYRR
-29 KPRFTLKKLLVISL
+29 KPRFTLKKLLVITL

-50 TLFAGTVG
+50 TLFAGSVG

-65 STAPEIDPYSINSG
+65 TTAPEIDPYSINSG
-79 FEETSLIYD
+79 FEETSLIFD
-88 KDNNLI
+88 KDKNLL
-94 EKIETAEYRTFVK
+94 EKVETAEYRTFVK
-107 LSKIPQYL
+107 LNKVPQFL

-120 SIEDERFYEHPGIDP
+120 SIEDERFYEHPGVDP

-250 RVTPLKYDEN
+250 RVSPLKFDEA
-260 TMQKIGETEILGEKY
+260 TMRKIGETEILGEKY
-275 ILVFNNKSVKRQ
+275 ILVFNTKSVQRQ
-287 RTILKK
+287 KVILKK
-293 MLELGKITKDQYDE
+293 MRELGKINQAEYDE
-307 AINFDVASSLKPSE
+307 AINFDVVASLKPSE
-321 KKEAEITSYASDYVK
+321 KKETEITSYATDYVK
-336 NQVVHDLM
+336 NQVVEDLM

-385 GILLGDVSR
+385 GILLGDLKR
-394 YKAPIL
+394 YKAPLL
-400 VDRNLDGAGNIID
+400 VDRNLDKAGNIVD
-413 KNGNMVYYK
+413 KDGNLVYYK
-422 RSNLLTEDGFLII
+422 KENLLTDDGYLFI
-435 PKSEYTINENGDL
+435 PKGEFSINANGDL
-448 NITSPRIYAY
+448 AITSSRILAY
-458 KKSSDIQDFYS
+458 KKSTDIQDYYT
-469 IDDAKN
+469 IDGSKN

-486 PDTYYLRQAKH
+486 PDAYYLRQARH
-497 NFIIKG
+497 SLIIKA
-503 EFFKTNDKFYKQ
+503 EFFEKNDKFYKVN
-515 DEAGNLLISPE
+515 ETGNLFINPE
-526 YFYTNKSGL
+526 YFYNNKTGL

-540 ATVVMDYRT
+540 ATVIMDYKT

-575 QTGSSIKP
+575 QPGSSMKP

-593 GYTAATPILDLPMIT
+593 GFTAASPILDIPMIT

-642 TLKKIGIKTSLKY
+642 TLKKIGIPTSIKY
-655 LKLLGIINEDD
+655 LKKLGIINEEN
-666 PSRDN
+666 PSKDN
-671 FIEASENKT
+671 FVQSSENKT

-717 EPIIYTKVLDKDGNV
+717 EPIIYTKVLDKDGNI
-732 VLEKEPKQR
+732 VLEKEAKQR

-763 TGGNA
+763 TGKNA
-768 VLKGQASAGKTGTT
+768 IIKGQASAGKTGTT

-797 AAATWMGNDS
+797 TAATWMGNDS

-828 KIHEG
+828 KIHQD
-833 KESKPQFTE
+833 KESKPQFAQ
-842 PEGIVKAYVCT
+842 PDGIVKAYVCT

-858 PNGFCSSDPR
+858 PNQFCSSDPR
-868 GVVRQ
+868 GVVRE
-873 EIFAKGTEPKDVC
+873 EIFAKGTEPTETC
-886 DVHVSLE
+886 NVHVALE
-893 VNSENNKLATE
+893 VNSSNNKLATE
-904 FTPENLRIT
+904 FTPEELKIT

-922 YRPENNNGIIPK
+922 YKPSEHNGILPK
-934 DFSYYPPTASDT
+934 DYSYYPPVQSDT
-946 QEDLDN
+946 QEDLNN
-952 YNKDHGIDLNNPD
+952 YNQEHGIDLNEE
-965 GTVDWSDI
+965 GTNWNDV
-973 ITDITNRNNN
+973 ITDLINPEKKDDKKEEKKND
-983 NNSDNN
+983 DN
-989 NKHHNNNNDTGSEDD
+989 
-1004 GDVKIL
+1004 DVKIL

>member
-1 MSKLTICGIIQVY
+1 
-14 ICIRSDYMSNYKRRR
+14 MSNNKYRR
-29 KPRFTLKKLLVISL
+29 KPRFTLKKLLVITL

-50 TLFAGTVG
+50 TLFAGSVG

-65 STAPEIDPYSINSG
+65 TTAPEIDPYSINSG
-79 FEETSLIYD
+79 FEETSLIFD
-88 KDNNLI
+88 KDKNLL
-94 EKIETAEYRTFVK
+94 EKVETAEYRTFVK
-107 LSKIPQYL
+107 LNKVPQYL

-120 SIEDERFYEHPGIDP
+120 SIEDERFYEHPGVDP

-250 RVTPLKYDEN
+250 RVSPLKFDEA
-260 TMQKIGETEILGEKY
+260 TMRKIGETEILGEKY
-275 ILVFNNKSVKRQ
+275 ILVFNTKSVQRQ
-287 RTILKK
+287 KVILKK
-293 MLELGKITKDQYDE
+293 MRELGKINQAEYDE
-307 AINFDVASSLKPSE
+307 AINFDVVASLKPSA
-321 KKEAEITSYASDYVK
+321 KKETEITSYATDYVK
-336 NQVVHDLM
+336 NQVVEDLM

-385 GILLGDVSR
+385 GILLGDVKR
-394 YKAPIL
+394 YKAPLL
-400 VDRNLDGAGNIID
+400 VDRNLDKAGNIID
-413 KNGNMVYYK
+413 KDGNLVYYK
-422 RSNLLTEDGFLII
+422 KENLLTDDGYLFI
-435 PKSEYTINENGDL
+435 PKGEFSINANGDL
-448 NITSPRIYAY
+448 AITSSRILAY
-458 KKSSDIQDFYS
+458 KKSTDIQDYYT
-469 IDDAKN
+469 IDGSKN

-486 PDTYYLRQAKH
+486 PDAYYLRQARH
-497 NFIIKG
+497 SLIIKA
-503 EFFKTNDKFYKQ
+503 EFFEKNDKFYKVN
-515 DEAGNLLISPE
+515 ETGNLFINPE
-526 YFYTNKSGL
+526 YFYNNKTGL

-540 ATVVMDYRT
+540 ATVIMDYKT

-575 QTGSSIKP
+575 QPGSSMKP

-593 GYTAATPILDLPMIT
+593 GFTAASPILDIPMIT

-642 TLKKIGIKTSLKY
+642 TLKKIGIPTSIKY
-655 LKLLGIINEDD
+655 LKKLGIINEDN
-666 PSRDN
+666 PSKDN
-671 FIEASENKT
+671 FVQSSENKT

-717 EPIIYTKVLDKDGNV
+717 EPIIYTKVLDKDGNI
-732 VLEKEPKQR
+732 VLEKEAKQR

-763 TGGNA
+763 TGKNA
-768 VLKGQASAGKTGTT
+768 IIKGQASAGKTGTT

-797 AAATWMGNDS
+797 TAATWMGNDS

-828 KIHEG
+828 KIHQD
-833 KESKPQFTE
+833 KESKPQFAQ
-842 PEGIVKAYVCT
+842 PDGIVKAYVCT

-858 PNGFCSSDPR
+858 PNQFCSSDPR
-868 GVVRQ
+868 GVVRE
-873 EIFAKGTEPKDVC
+873 EIFAKGTEPTETCK
-886 DVHVSLE
+886 VHVALE
-893 VNSENNKLATE
+893 VNSSNNKLATE
-904 FTPENLRIT
+904 FTPEELKIT

-922 YRPENNNGIIPK
+922 YKPSEHNGILPK
-934 DFSYYPPTASDT
+934 DYSYYPPVQSDT
-946 QEDLDN
+946 QEDLNN
-952 YNKDHGIDLNNPD
+952 YNQEHGIDLNEE
-965 GTVDWSDI
+965 GTNWNDV
-973 ITDITNRNNN
+973 ITDLINPEKKDDKKEEKKND
-983 NNSDNN
+983 DN
-989 NKHHNNNNDTGSEDD
+989 E
-1004 GDVKIL
+1004 VKIL

>member
-1 MSKLTICGIIQVY
+1 
-14 ICIRSDYMSNYKRRR
+14 MSNNKYRR
-29 KPRFTLKKLLVISL
+29 KPRFTLKKLLVITL

-50 TLFAGTVG
+50 TLFAGSVG

-65 STAPEIDPYSINSG
+65 TTAPEIDPYSINSG
-79 FEETSLIYD
+79 FEETSLIFD
-88 KDNNLI
+88 KDKNLL
-94 EKIETAEYRTFVK
+94 EKVETAEYRTFVK
-107 LSKIPQYL
+107 LNKVPQFL

-120 SIEDERFYEHPGIDP
+120 SIEDERFYEHPGVDP

-250 RVTPLKYDEN
+250 RVSPLKFDEA
-260 TMQKIGETEILGEKY
+260 TMRKIGETEILGEKY
-275 ILVFNNKSVKRQ
+275 ILVFNTKSVQRQ
-287 RTILKK
+287 KVILKK
-293 MLELGKITKDQYDE
+293 MLELGKINQNEYDE
-307 AINFDVASSLKPSE
+307 AINFDVVASLKPSA
-321 KKEAEITSYASDYVK
+321 KKETEITSYATDYVK
-336 NQVVHDLM
+336 NQVVEDLM

-385 GILLGDVSR
+385 GILLGDLKR
-394 YKAPIL
+394 YKAPLL
-400 VDRNLDGAGNIID
+400 VDRNLDKAGNIVD
-413 KNGNMVYYK
+413 KDGNLVYYK
-422 RSNLLTEDGFLII
+422 KENLLTDDGYLFI
-435 PKSEYTINENGDL
+435 PKGEFSINANGDL
-448 NITSPRIYAY
+448 AITSSRILAY
-458 KKSSDIQDFYS
+458 KKSTDIQDYYT
-469 IDDAKN
+469 IDGSKN

-486 PDTYYLRQAKH
+486 PDAYYLRQARH
-497 NFIIKG
+497 SLIIKA
-503 EFFKTNDKFYKQ
+503 EFFEKNDKFYKVN
-515 DEAGNLLISPE
+515 ETGNLFINPE
-526 YFYTNKSGL
+526 YFYNNKTGL

-540 ATVVMDYRT
+540 ATVIMDYKT

-575 QTGSSIKP
+575 QPGSSMKP

-593 GYTAATPILDLPMIT
+593 GFTAASPILDIPMIT

-642 TLKKIGIKTSLKY
+642 TLKKIGIPTSIKY
-655 LKLLGIINEDD
+655 LKKLGIINEDN
-666 PSRDN
+666 PSKDN
-671 FIEASENKT
+671 FVQASENKT

-717 EPIIYTKVLDKDGNV
+717 EPIIYTKVLDKDGNI
-732 VLEKEPKQR
+732 VLEKEAKQR

-763 TGGNA
+763 TGKNA
-768 VLKGQASAGKTGTT
+768 IIKGQASAGKTGTT

-797 AAATWMGNDS
+797 TAATWMGNDS

-828 KIHEG
+828 KIHQD
-833 KESKPQFTE
+833 KESKPQFAQ
-842 PEGIVKAYVCT
+842 PDGIVKAYVCT

-858 PNGFCSSDPR
+858 PNQFCSSDPR
-868 GVVRQ
+868 GVVRE
-873 EIFAKGTEPKDVC
+873 EIFAKGTEPTETC
-886 DVHVSLE
+886 NVHVALE
-893 VNSENNKLATE
+893 VNSSNNKLATE
-904 FTPENLRIT
+904 FTPEELKIT

-922 YRPENNNGIIPK
+922 YKPSEHNGILPK
-934 DFSYYPPTASDT
+934 DYSYYPPVQSDT
-946 QEDLDN
+946 QEDLNN
-952 YNKDHGIDLNNPD
+952 YNQEHGIDLNEE
-965 GTVDWSDI
+965 GTNWNDV
-973 ITDITNRNNN
+973 ITDLINPEKKDDKKEEKKND
-983 NNSDNN
+983 DN
-989 NKHHNNNNDTGSEDD
+989 E
-1004 GDVKIL
+1004 VKIL

>member
-1 MSKLTICGIIQVY
+1 
-14 ICIRSDYMSNYKRRR
+14 MSNNKYRR
-29 KPRFTLKKLLVISL
+29 KPRFTLKKLLVITL

-50 TLFAGTVG
+50 TLFAGSVG

-65 STAPEIDPYSINSG
+65 TTAPEIDPYSINSG
-79 FEETSLIYD
+79 FEETSLIFD
-88 KDNNLI
+88 KDKNLL
-94 EKIETAEYRTFVK
+94 EKVETAEYRTFVK
-107 LSKIPQYL
+107 LNKVPQFL

-120 SIEDERFYEHPGIDP
+120 SIEDERFYEHPGVDP

-250 RVTPLKYDEN
+250 RVSPLKFDEA
-260 TMQKIGETEILGEKY
+260 TMRKIGETEILGEKY
-275 ILVFNNKSVKRQ
+275 ILVFNTKSVQRQ
-287 RTILKK
+287 KVILKK
-293 MLELGKITKDQYDE
+293 MLELGKINKSEYDE
-307 AINFDVASSLKPSE
+307 ATNFDVVASLKPSE
-321 KKEAEITSYASDYVK
+321 KKEAEITSYATDYVK
-336 NQVVHDLM
+336 NQVVEDLM

-374 KDLDEVNRNFN
+374 KNLDEVNRNFN
-385 GILLGDVSR
+385 GILLGDVKR
-394 YKAPIL
+394 YKAPLL
-400 VDRNLDGAGNIID
+400 VDRNLDKAGNIVD
-413 KNGNMVYYK
+413 KNGNLVYYK
-422 RSNLLTEDGFLII
+422 KENLLTDDGYLFI
-435 PKSEYTINENGDL
+435 PKGEFSISANGDL
-448 NITSPRIYAY
+448 AITSSRILAY
-458 KKSSDIQDFYS
+458 KKSTDIQDYYT
-469 IDDAKN
+469 IDGAKN

-486 PDTYYLRQAKH
+486 PDAYYLRQARH
-497 NFIIKG
+497 SLIIKA
-503 EFFKTNDKFYKQ
+503 EFFEKNDKFYKVN
-515 DEAGNLLISPE
+515 ETGNLFINPE
-526 YFYTNKSGL
+526 YFYNNKTGL

-540 ATVVMDYRT
+540 ATVIMDYKT

-575 QTGSSIKP
+575 QPGSSMKP

-593 GYTAATPILDLPMIT
+593 GFTAASPILDIPMIT

-642 TLKKIGIKTSLKY
+642 TLKKIGIQTSIKY
-655 LKLLGIINEDD
+655 LKKLGIINEEN
-666 PSRDN
+666 PSKDN
-671 FIEASENKT
+671 FVQASENKT

-717 EPIIYTKVLDKDGNV
+717 EPIIYTKVLDKDGNI
-732 VLEKEPKQR
+732 VLEKEAKQR

-763 TGGNA
+763 TGKNA
-768 VLKGQASAGKTGTT
+768 IIKGQASAGKTGTT

-797 AAATWMGNDS
+797 TAATWTGNDS

-828 KIHEG
+828 KIHQD
-833 KESKPQFTE
+833 KESKPQFAQ
-842 PEGIVKAYVCT
+842 PDGIVKAYVCT

-858 PNGFCSSDPR
+858 PNQFCSSDPR
-868 GVVRQ
+868 GVVRE
-873 EIFAKGTEPKDVC
+873 EIFAKGTEPTETCK
-886 DVHVSLE
+886 VHVALE
-893 VNSENNKLATE
+893 VNSSNNKLATE
-904 FTPENLRIT
+904 FTPEELKIT

-922 YRPENNNGIIPK
+922 YKPSEHNGILPK
-934 DFSYYPPTASDT
+934 DYSYYPPVQSDT
-946 QEDLDN
+946 QEDLNN
-952 YNKDHGIDLNNPD
+952 YNQEHGIDLNEE
-965 GTVDWSDI
+965 GTNWNDV
-973 ITDITNRNNN
+973 ITDLINPEKKDDKKEEKKND
-983 NNSDNN
+983 DN
-989 NKHHNNNNDTGSEDD
+989 E
-1004 GDVKIL
+1004 VKIL

>member
-1 MSKLTICGIIQVY
+1 
-14 ICIRSDYMSNYKRRR
+14 MSNNKYRR
-29 KPRFTLKKLLVISL
+29 KPRFTLKKLLVIML

-50 TLFAGTVG
+50 TLFAGSVG

-65 STAPEIDPYSINSG
+65 TTAPEIDPYSINSG
-79 FEETSLIYD
+79 FEETSLIFD
-88 KDNNLI
+88 KDKNLL
-94 EKIETAEYRTFVK
+94 EKVETAEYRTFVK
-107 LSKIPQYL
+107 LNKVPQYL

-120 SIEDERFYEHPGIDP
+120 SIEDERFYEHPGVDP

-250 RVTPLKYDEN
+250 RVSPLKFDEA
-260 TMQKIGETEILGEKY
+260 TMRKIGETEILGEKY
-275 ILVFNNKSVKRQ
+275 ILVFNTKSVQRQ
-287 RTILKK
+287 KVILKK
-293 MLELGKITKDQYDE
+293 MLELGKINKAEYDE
-307 AINFDVASSLKPSE
+307 AINFDVVASLKPSA
-321 KKEAEITSYASDYVK
+321 KKETEITSYATDYVK
-336 NQVVHDLM
+336 NQVVEDLM

-385 GILLGDVSR
+385 GILLGDLKR
-394 YKAPIL
+394 YKAPLL
-400 VDRNLDGAGNIID
+400 VDRNLDKAGNIVD
-413 KNGNMVYYK
+413 KDGNLVYYK
-422 RSNLLTEDGFLII
+422 KENLLTDDGYLFI
-435 PKSEYTINENGDL
+435 PKGEFSINANGDL
-448 NITSPRIYAY
+448 AITSSRILAY
-458 KKSSDIQDFYS
+458 KKSTDIQDYYT
-469 IDDAKN
+469 IDGSKN

-486 PDTYYLRQAKH
+486 PDAYYLRQARH
-497 NFIIKG
+497 SLIIKA
-503 EFFKTNDKFYKQ
+503 EFFEKNDKFYKVN
-515 DEAGNLLISPE
+515 ETGNLFINPE
-526 YFYTNKSGL
+526 YFYNNKTGL

-540 ATVVMDYRT
+540 ATVIMDYKT

-575 QTGSSIKP
+575 QPGSSMKP

-593 GYTAATPILDLPMIT
+593 GFTAASPILDIPMIT

-627 LRESLIYSINVSSAR
+627 LRESLIYSTNVSSAR
-642 TLKKIGIKTSLKY
+642 TLKKIGIPTSIKY
-655 LKLLGIINEDD
+655 LKKLGIINEEN
-666 PSRDN
+666 PSKDN
-671 FIEASENKT
+671 FVQASENKT

-717 EPIIYTKVLDKDGNV
+717 EPIIYTKVLDKDGNI

-763 TGGNA
+763 TGKNA
-768 VLKGQASAGKTGTT
+768 IIKGQASAGKTGTT

-828 KIHEG
+828 KIHQD
-833 KESKPQFTE
+833 KESKPQFAQ
-842 PEGIVKAYVCT
+842 PDGIVKAYVCT

-858 PNGFCSSDPR
+858 PNQFCSSDPR
-868 GVVRQ
+868 GVVRE
-873 EIFAKGTEPKDVC
+873 EIFAKGTEPTETC
-886 DVHVSLE
+886 NVHVALE
-893 VNSENNKLATE
+893 VNSSNNKLATE
-904 FTPENLRIT
+904 FTPEELKIT

-922 YRPENNNGIIPK
+922 YNPAEHNGILPK
-934 DFSYYPPTASDT
+934 DYSYYPPVQSDT
-946 QEDLDN
+946 QEDLNN
-952 YNKDHGIDLNNPD
+952 YNQEHGIDLNEE
-965 GTVDWSDI
+965 GTNWNDV
-973 ITDITNRNNN
+973 ITDLINPEKKDDKKEEKKND
-983 NNSDNN
+983 DN
-989 NKHHNNNNDTGSEDD
+989 E
-1004 GDVKIL
+1004 VKIL

>member
-1 MSKLTICGIIQVY
+1 
-14 ICIRSDYMSNYKRRR
+14 MSNNKYRR
-29 KPRFTLKKLLVISL
+29 KPRFTLKKLLVITL

-50 TLFAGTVG
+50 TLFAGSVG

-65 STAPEIDPYSINSG
+65 TTAPEIDPYSINSG
-79 FEETSLIYD
+79 FEETSLIFD
-88 KDNNLI
+88 KDKNLL
-94 EKIETAEYRTFVK
+94 EKVETAEYRTFVK
-107 LSKIPQYL
+107 LNKVPQYL

-120 SIEDERFYEHPGIDP
+120 SIEDERFYEHPGVDP

-250 RVTPLKYDEN
+250 RVSPLKFDEA
-260 TMQKIGETEILGEKY
+260 TMRKIGETEILGEKY
-275 ILVFNNKSVKRQ
+275 ILVFNTKSVQRQ
-287 RTILKK
+287 KVILKK
-293 MLELGKITKDQYDE
+293 MLELGKINQTEYNE
-307 AINFDVASSLKPSE
+307 AINFDVVASLKPSA
-321 KKEAEITSYASDYVK
+321 KKETEITSYATDYVK
-336 NQVVHDLM
+336 NQVVEDLM

-385 GILLGDVSR
+385 GILLGDLKR
-394 YKAPIL
+394 YKAPLL
-400 VDRNLDGAGNIID
+400 VDRNLDKAGNIVD
-413 KNGNMVYYK
+413 KDGNLVYYK
-422 RSNLLTEDGFLII
+422 KENLLTNDGYLFI
-435 PKSEYTINENGDL
+435 PKGEFSINANGDL
-448 NITSPRIYAY
+448 AITSSRILAY
-458 KKSSDIQDFYS
+458 KKSTDIQDYYT
-469 IDDAKN
+469 IDGAKN

-486 PDTYYLRQAKH
+486 PDAYYLRQARH
-497 NFIIKG
+497 SLIIKA
-503 EFFKTNDKFYKQ
+503 EFFEKNDKFYKVN
-515 DEAGNLLISPE
+515 ETGNLFINPE
-526 YFYTNKSGL
+526 YFYNNKTGL

-540 ATVVMDYRT
+540 ATVIMDYKT

-575 QTGSSIKP
+575 QPGSSMKP

-593 GYTAATPILDLPMIT
+593 GFTAASPILDIPMIT

-642 TLKKIGIKTSLKY
+642 TLKKIGIPTSIKY
-655 LKLLGIINEDD
+655 LKKLGIINEEN
-666 PSRDN
+666 PSKDN
-671 FIEASENKT
+671 FVQSSENKT

-717 EPIIYTKVLDKDGNV
+717 EPIIYTKVLDKDGNI
-732 VLEKEPKQR
+732 VLEKEAKQR

-763 TGGNA
+763 TGKNA
-768 VLKGQASAGKTGTT
+768 IIKGQASAGKTGTT

-797 AAATWMGNDS
+797 TAATWMGNDS

-828 KIHEG
+828 KIHQD
-833 KESKPQFTE
+833 KESKPQFAQ
-842 PEGIVKAYVCT
+842 PDGIVKAYVCT

-858 PNGFCSSDPR
+858 PNQFCSSDPR
-868 GVVRQ
+868 GVVRE
-873 EIFAKGTEPKDVC
+873 EIFAKGTEPTETCK
-886 DVHVSLE
+886 VHVALE
-893 VNSENNKLATE
+893 VNSSNNKLATE
-904 FTPENLRIT
+904 FTPEELKIT

-922 YRPENNNGIIPK
+922 YKPSEHNGILPK
-934 DFSYYPPTASDT
+934 DYSYYPPVQSDT
-946 QEDLDN
+946 QEDLNN
-952 YNKDHGIDLNNPD
+952 YNQEHGIDLNEE
-965 GTVDWSDI
+965 GTNWNDV
-973 ITDITNRNNN
+973 ITDLINPEKKDDKKEEKKND
-983 NNSDNN
+983 DN
-989 NKHHNNNNDTGSEDD
+989 E
-1004 GDVKIL
+1004 VKIL

>member
-1 MSKLTICGIIQVY
+1 
-14 ICIRSDYMSNYKRRR
+14 MSNNKYRR
-29 KPRFTLKKLLVISL
+29 KPRFTLKKLLVITL
-43 MTVLISL
+43 MTILISL
-50 TLFAGTVG
+50 TLFAGSVG

-65 STAPEIDPYSINSG
+65 TTAPEIDPYSINSG
-79 FEETSLIYD
+79 FEETSLIFD
-88 KDNNLI
+88 KDKNLL
-94 EKIETAEYRTFVK
+94 EKVETAEYRTFVK
-107 LSKIPQYL
+107 LNKVPQYL

-120 SIEDERFYEHPGIDP
+120 SIEDERFYEHPGVDP

-250 RVTPLKYDEN
+250 RVSPLKFDEA
-260 TMQKIGETEILGEKY
+260 TMRKIGETEILGEKY
-275 ILVFNNKSVKRQ
+275 ILVFNTKSVQRQ
-287 RTILKK
+287 KVILKK
-293 MLELGKITKDQYDE
+293 MLELGKINKTEYDE
-307 AINFDVASSLKPSE
+307 AINFDVVASLKPSA
-321 KKEAEITSYASDYVK
+321 KKESEITSYATDYVK
-336 NQVVHDLM
+336 NQVVEDLM

-385 GILLGDVSR
+385 GILLGDLKR
-394 YKAPIL
+394 YKAPLL
-400 VDRNLDGAGNIID
+400 VDRNLDKAGNIVD
-413 KNGNMVYYK
+413 KDGNLVYYK
-422 RSNLLTEDGFLII
+422 KENLLTDDGYLFI
-435 PKSEYTINENGDL
+435 PKGEFSINANGDL
-448 NITSPRIYAY
+448 AITSSRILAY
-458 KKSSDIQDFYS
+458 KKSTDIQDYYT
-469 IDDAKN
+469 IDGAKN

-486 PDTYYLRQAKH
+486 PDAYYLRQARH
-497 NFIIKG
+497 SLIIKA
-503 EFFKTNDKFYKQ
+503 EFFEKNDKFYKVN
-515 DEAGNLLISPE
+515 ETGNLFINPE
-526 YFYTNKSGL
+526 YFYNNKTGL

-540 ATVVMDYRT
+540 ATVIMDYKT

-575 QTGSSIKP
+575 QPGSSMKP

-593 GYTAATPILDLPMIT
+593 GFTAASPILDIPMIT

-642 TLKKIGIKTSLKY
+642 TLKKIGIPTSIKY
-655 LKLLGIINEDD
+655 LKKLGIINEEN
-666 PSRDN
+666 PSKDN
-671 FIEASENKT
+671 FVQSSENKT

-717 EPIIYTKVLDKDGNV
+717 EPIIYTKVLDKDGNI
-732 VLEKEPKQR
+732 VLEKEAKQR

-763 TGGNA
+763 TGKNA
-768 VLKGQASAGKTGTT
+768 IIKGQASAGKTGTT

-828 KIHEG
+828 KIHQD
-833 KESKPQFTE
+833 KESKPQFAQ
-842 PEGIVKAYVCT
+842 PDGIVKAYVCT

-858 PNGFCSSDPR
+858 PNQFCSSDPR
-868 GVVRQ
+868 GVVRE
-873 EIFAKGTEPKDVC
+873 EIFAKGTEPTETC
-886 DVHVSLE
+886 NVHVALK
-893 VNSENNKLATE
+893 VNSSNNKLATE
-904 FTPENLRIT
+904 FTPEELKIT

-922 YRPENNNGIIPK
+922 YNPAEHNGILPK
-934 DFSYYPPTASDT
+934 DYSYYPPVQSDT
-946 QEDLDN
+946 QEDLNN
-952 YNKDHGIDLNNPD
+952 YNQEHGIDLNEEGINWND
-965 GTVDWSDI
+965 V
-973 ITDITNRNNN
+973 ITDIINTEKKDDKKEEKKND
-983 NNSDNN
+983 DN
-989 NKHHNNNNDTGSEDD
+989 E
-1004 GDVKIL
+1004 VKIL

>member
-1 MSKLTICGIIQVY
+1 
-14 ICIRSDYMSNYKRRR
+14 MSNNKYRR
-29 KPRFTLKKLLVISL
+29 KPRFTLKKLLVITL

-50 TLFAGTVG
+50 TLFAGSVG

-65 STAPEIDPYSINSG
+65 TTAPEIDPYSINSG
-79 FEETSLIYD
+79 FEETSLIFD
-88 KDNNLI
+88 KDKNLL
-94 EKIETAEYRTFVK
+94 EKVETAEYRTFVK
-107 LSKIPQYL
+107 LNKVPQFL

-120 SIEDERFYEHPGIDP
+120 SIEDERFYEHPGVDP

-250 RVTPLKYDEN
+250 RVSPLKFDEA
-260 TMQKIGETEILGEKY
+260 TMRKIGETEILGEKY
-275 ILVFNNKSVKRQ
+275 ILVFNTKSVQRQ
-287 RTILKK
+287 KVILKK
-293 MLELGKITKDQYDE
+293 MRELGKINQAEYDE
-307 AINFDVASSLKPSE
+307 AINFDVVASLKPSA
-321 KKEAEITSYASDYVK
+321 KKETEITSYATDYVK
-336 NQVVHDLM
+336 NQVVEDLM

-385 GILLGDVSR
+385 GILLGDLKR
-394 YKAPIL
+394 YKAPLL
-400 VDRNLDGAGNIID
+400 VDRNLDKAGNIVD
-413 KNGNMVYYK
+413 KDGNLVYYK
-422 RSNLLTEDGFLII
+422 KENLLTDDGYLFI
-435 PKSEYTINENGDL
+435 PKGEFSINANGDL
-448 NITSPRIYAY
+448 AITSSRILAY
-458 KKSSDIQDFYS
+458 KKSTDIQDYYT
-469 IDDAKN
+469 IDGSKN

-486 PDTYYLRQAKH
+486 PDAYYLRQARH
-497 NFIIKG
+497 SLIIKA
-503 EFFKTNDKFYKQ
+503 EFFEKNDKFYKVN
-515 DEAGNLLISPE
+515 ETGNLFISPE
-526 YFYTNKSGL
+526 YFYNNKTGL

-540 ATVVMDYRT
+540 ATVIMDYKT

-575 QTGSSIKP
+575 QPGSSMKP

-593 GYTAATPILDLPMIT
+593 GFTAASPILDIPMIT

-642 TLKKIGIKTSLKY
+642 TLKKIGIPTSIKY
-655 LKLLGIINEDD
+655 LKKLGIINEDN
-666 PSRDN
+666 PSKDN
-671 FIEASENKT
+671 FVQASENKT

-717 EPIIYTKVLDKDGNV
+717 EPIIYTKVLDKDGNI
-732 VLEKEPKQR
+732 VLEKEAKQR

-763 TGGNA
+763 TGKNA
-768 VLKGQASAGKTGTT
+768 IIKGQASAGKTGTT

-797 AAATWMGNDS
+797 TAATWMGNDS

-828 KIHEG
+828 KIHQD
-833 KESKPQFTE
+833 KESKPQFAQ
-842 PEGIVKAYVCT
+842 PDGIVKAYVCT

-858 PNGFCSSDPR
+858 PNQFCSSDPR
-868 GVVRQ
+868 GVVRE
-873 EIFAKGTEPKDVC
+873 EIFAKGTEPTETC
-886 DVHVSLE
+886 NVHVALE
-893 VNSENNKLATE
+893 VNSSNNKLATE
-904 FTPENLRIT
+904 FTPEELKIT

-922 YRPENNNGIIPK
+922 YNPAEHNGILPK
-934 DFSYYPPTASDT
+934 DYSYYPPIQSDT
-946 QEDLDN
+946 QEDLNN
-952 YNKDHGIDLNNPD
+952 YNQEHGIDLNEE
-965 GTVDWSDI
+965 GTNWNDV
-973 ITDITNRNNN
+973 ITDLINPEKKDDKKEEKKND
-983 NNSDNN
+983 DN
-989 NKHHNNNNDTGSEDD
+989 E
-1004 GDVKIL
+1004 VKIL

>member
-1 MSKLTICGIIQVY
+1 
-14 ICIRSDYMSNYKRRR
+14 MSNNKYRR
-29 KPRFTLKKLLVISL
+29 KPRFTLKKLLVITL

-50 TLFAGTVG
+50 TLFAGSVG

-65 STAPEIDPYSINSG
+65 TTAPEIDPYSINSG
-79 FEETSLIYD
+79 FEETSLIFD
-88 KDNNLI
+88 KDKNLL
-94 EKIETAEYRTFVK
+94 EKVETAEYRTFVK
-107 LSKIPQYL
+107 LNKVPQFL

-120 SIEDERFYEHPGIDP
+120 SIEDERFYEHPGVDP

-250 RVTPLKYDEN
+250 RVSPLKFDEA
-260 TMQKIGETEILGEKY
+260 TMRKIGETEILGEKY
-275 ILVFNNKSVKRQ
+275 ILVFNTKSVQRQ
-287 RTILKK
+287 KVILKK
-293 MLELGKITKDQYDE
+293 MRELGKINQAEYDE
-307 AINFDVASSLKPSE
+307 AINFDVVASLKPSA
-321 KKEAEITSYASDYVK
+321 KKETEITSYATDYVK
-336 NQVVHDLM
+336 NQVVEDLM

-385 GILLGDVSR
+385 GILLGDLKR
-394 YKAPIL
+394 YKAPLL
-400 VDRNLDGAGNIID
+400 VDRNLDKAGNIVD
-413 KNGNMVYYK
+413 KDGNLVYYK
-422 RSNLLTEDGFLII
+422 KENLLTDDGYLFI
-435 PKSEYTINENGDL
+435 PKGEFSINANGDL
-448 NITSPRIYAY
+448 AITSSRILAY
-458 KKSSDIQDFYS
+458 KKSTDIQDYYT
-469 IDDAKN
+469 IDGSKN

-486 PDTYYLRQAKH
+486 PDAYYLRQARH
-497 NFIIKG
+497 SLIIKA
-503 EFFKTNDKFYKQ
+503 EFFEKNDKFYKVN
-515 DEAGNLLISPE
+515 ETGNLFINPE
-526 YFYTNKSGL
+526 YFYNNKTGL

-540 ATVVMDYRT
+540 ATVIMDYKT

-575 QTGSSIKP
+575 QPGSSMKP

-593 GYTAATPILDLPMIT
+593 GFTAASPILDIPMIT

-642 TLKKIGIKTSLKY
+642 TLKKIGIPTSIKY
-655 LKLLGIINEDD
+655 LKKLGIINEEN
-666 PSRDN
+666 PSKDN
-671 FIEASENKT
+671 FVQASENKT

-717 EPIIYTKVLDKDGNV
+717 EPIIYTKVLDKDGNI
-732 VLEKEPKQR
+732 VLEKEAKQR

-763 TGGNA
+763 TGKNA
-768 VLKGQASAGKTGTT
+768 IIKGQASAGKTGTT

-797 AAATWMGNDS
+797 TAATWMGNDS

-828 KIHEG
+828 KIHQD
-833 KESKPQFTE
+833 KESKPQFAQ
-842 PEGIVKAYVCT
+842 PDGIVKAYVCT

-858 PNGFCSSDPR
+858 PNQFCSSDPR
-868 GVVRQ
+868 GVVRE
-873 EIFAKGTEPKDVC
+873 EIFAKGTEPTETC
-886 DVHVSLE
+886 NVHVALE
-893 VNSENNKLATE
+893 VNSSNNKLATE
-904 FTPENLRIT
+904 FTPEELKIT

-922 YRPENNNGIIPK
+922 YKPSEHNGILPK
-934 DFSYYPPTASDT
+934 DYSYYPPVQSDT
-946 QEDLDN
+946 QEDLNN
-952 YNKDHGIDLNNPD
+952 YNQEHGIDLNEE
-965 GTVDWSDI
+965 GTNWNDV
-973 ITDITNRNNN
+973 ITDLINTEKKDDKKEEKKND
-983 NNSDNN
+983 DN
-989 NKHHNNNNDTGSEDD
+989 E
-1004 GDVKIL
+1004 VKIL

>member
-1 MSKLTICGIIQVY
+1 
-14 ICIRSDYMSNYKRRR
+14 MSNNKYRR
-29 KPRFTLKKLLVISL
+29 KPRFTLKKLLVITL

-50 TLFAGTVG
+50 TLFAGSVG

-65 STAPEIDPYSINSG
+65 TTAPEIDPYSINSG
-79 FEETSLIYD
+79 FEETSLIFD
-88 KDNNLI
+88 KDKNLL
-94 EKIETAEYRTFVK
+94 EKVETAEYRTFVK
-107 LSKIPQYL
+107 LNKVPQFL

-120 SIEDERFYEHPGIDP
+120 SIEDERFYEHPGVDP

-250 RVTPLKYDEN
+250 RVSPLKFDEA
-260 TMQKIGETEILGEKY
+260 TMRKIGETEILGEKY
-275 ILVFNNKSVKRQ
+275 ILVFNTKSVQRQ
-287 RTILKK
+287 KVILKK
-293 MLELGKITKDQYDE
+293 MLELGKINKAEYDE
-307 AINFDVASSLKPSE
+307 AINFDVVASLKPSA
-321 KKEAEITSYASDYVK
+321 KKESEITSYATDYVK
-336 NQVVHDLM
+336 NQVVEDLM

-385 GILLGDVSR
+385 GILLGDLKR
-394 YKAPIL
+394 YKAPLL
-400 VDRNLDGAGNIID
+400 VDRNLDKAGNIVD
-413 KNGNMVYYK
+413 KDGNLVYYK
-422 RSNLLTEDGFLII
+422 KENLLTDDGYLFI
-435 PKSEYTINENGDL
+435 PKGEFSINANGDL
-448 NITSPRIYAY
+448 AITSSRILAY
-458 KKSSDIQDFYS
+458 KKSTDIQDYYT
-469 IDDAKN
+469 IDGSKN

-486 PDTYYLRQAKH
+486 PDAYYLRQARH
-497 NFIIKG
+497 SLIIKA
-503 EFFKTNDKFYKQ
+503 EFFEKNDKFYKVN
-515 DEAGNLLISPE
+515 ETGNLFISPE
-526 YFYTNKSGL
+526 YFYNNKTGL

-540 ATVVMDYRT
+540 ATVIMDYKT

-575 QTGSSIKP
+575 QTGSSMKP

-593 GYTAATPILDLPMIT
+593 GFTAASPILDIPMIT

-642 TLKKIGIKTSLKY
+642 TLKKIGIPTSIKY
-655 LKLLGIINEDD
+655 LKKLGIINEEN
-666 PSRDN
+666 PSKDN
-671 FIEASENKT
+671 FVQSSENKT

-717 EPIIYTKVLDKDGNV
+717 EPIIYTKVLDKDGNI
-732 VLEKEPKQR
+732 VLEKEAKQR

-763 TGGNA
+763 TGKNA
-768 VLKGQASAGKTGTT
+768 IIKGQASAGKTGTT

-828 KIHEG
+828 KIHQD
-833 KESKPQFTE
+833 KESKPQFAE
-842 PEGIVKAYVCT
+842 PDGIVKAYVCT

-858 PNGFCSSDPR
+858 PNQFCSSDPR
-868 GVVRQ
+868 GVVRE
-873 EIFAKGTEPKDVC
+873 EIFAKGTEPTETCK
-886 DVHVSLE
+886 VHVALE
-893 VNSENNKLATE
+893 VNSSNNKLATE
-904 FTPENLRIT
+904 FTPEELKIT

-922 YRPENNNGIIPK
+922 YKPSEHNGILPK
-934 DFSYYPPTASDT
+934 DYSYYPPVQSDT
-946 QEDLDN
+946 QEDLNN
-952 YNKDHGIDLNNPD
+952 YNQEHGIDLNEE
-965 GTVDWSDI
+965 GTNWNDV
-973 ITDITNRNNN
+973 ITDLINPEKKDDKKEEKKND
-983 NNSDNN
+983 DN
-989 NKHHNNNNDTGSEDD
+989 E
-1004 GDVKIL
+1004 VKIL

>member
-1 MSKLTICGIIQVY
+1 
-14 ICIRSDYMSNYKRRR
+14 MSNNKYRR
-29 KPRFTLKKLLVISL
+29 KPRFTLKKLLVITL

-50 TLFAGTVG
+50 TLFAGSVG

-65 STAPEIDPYSINSG
+65 TTAPEIDPYSINSG
-79 FEETSLIYD
+79 FEETSLIFD
-88 KDNNLI
+88 KDKNLL
-94 EKIETAEYRTFVK
+94 EKVETAEYRTFVK
-107 LSKIPQYL
+107 LNKVPQFL

-120 SIEDERFYEHPGIDP
+120 SIEDERFYEHPGVDP

-250 RVTPLKYDEN
+250 RVSPLKFDEA
-260 TMQKIGETEILGEKY
+260 TMRKIGETEILGEKY
-275 ILVFNNKSVKRQ
+275 ILVFNTKSVQRQ
-287 RTILKK
+287 KVILKK
-293 MLELGKITKDQYDE
+293 MRELGKINQAEYDE
-307 AINFDVASSLKPSE
+307 AINFDVVASLKPSA
-321 KKEAEITSYASDYVK
+321 KKETEITSYATDYVK
-336 NQVVHDLM
+336 NQVVEDLM

-385 GILLGDVSR
+385 GILLGDVKR
-394 YKAPIL
+394 YKAPLL
-400 VDRNLDGAGNIID
+400 VDRNLDKAGNIVD
-413 KNGNMVYYK
+413 KDGNLVYYK
-422 RSNLLTEDGFLII
+422 KENLLTDDGYLFI
-435 PKSEYTINENGDL
+435 PKGEFSINANGDL
-448 NITSPRIYAY
+448 AITSSRILAY
-458 KKSSDIQDFYS
+458 KKSTDIQDYYT
-469 IDDAKN
+469 IDGSKN

-486 PDTYYLRQAKH
+486 PDAYYLRQARH
-497 NFIIKG
+497 SLIIKA
-503 EFFKTNDKFYKQ
+503 EFFEKNDKFYKVN
-515 DEAGNLLISPE
+515 ETGNLFINPE
-526 YFYTNKSGL
+526 YFYNNKTGL

-540 ATVVMDYRT
+540 ATVIMDYKT

-575 QTGSSIKP
+575 QPGSSMKP

-593 GYTAATPILDLPMIT
+593 GFTAASPILDIPMIT

-642 TLKKIGIKTSLKY
+642 TLKKIGIPTSIKY
-655 LKLLGIINEDD
+655 LKKLGIINEDN
-666 PSRDN
+666 PSKDN
-671 FIEASENKT
+671 FVQASENKT

-717 EPIIYTKVLDKDGNV
+717 EPIIYTKVLDKDGNI
-732 VLEKEPKQR
+732 VLEKEAKQR

-763 TGGNA
+763 TGKNA
-768 VLKGQASAGKTGTT
+768 IIKGQASAGKTGTT

-828 KIHEG
+828 KIHQD
-833 KESKPQFTE
+833 KESKPQFAQ
-842 PEGIVKAYVCT
+842 PDGIVKAYVCT

-858 PNGFCSSDPR
+858 PNQFCSSDPR
-868 GVVRQ
+868 GVVRE
-873 EIFAKGTEPKDVC
+873 EIFAKGTEPTETC
-886 DVHVSLE
+886 NVHVALE
-893 VNSENNKLATE
+893 VNSSNNKLATE
-904 FTPENLRIT
+904 FTPEELKIT

-922 YRPENNNGIIPK
+922 YKPSEHNGILPK
-934 DFSYYPPTASDT
+934 DYSYYPPIQSDT
-946 QEDLDN
+946 QEDLNN
-952 YNKDHGIDLNNPD
+952 YNQEHGIDLNEE
-965 GTVDWSDI
+965 GTNWNDV
-973 ITDITNRNNN
+973 ITDLINPEKKDDKKEEKKND
-983 NNSDNN
+983 DN
-989 NKHHNNNNDTGSEDD
+989 E
-1004 GDVKIL
+1004 VKIL

>member
-1 MSKLTICGIIQVY
+1 
-14 ICIRSDYMSNYKRRR
+14 MSNNKYRR
-29 KPRFTLKKLLVISL
+29 KPRFTLKKLLVITL

-50 TLFAGTVG
+50 TLFAGSVG

-65 STAPEIDPYSINSG
+65 TTAPEIDPYSINSG
-79 FEETSLIYD
+79 FEETSLIFD
-88 KDNNLI
+88 KDKNLL
-94 EKIETAEYRTFVK
+94 EKVETAEYRTFVK
-107 LSKIPQYL
+107 LNKVPQFL

-120 SIEDERFYEHPGIDP
+120 SIEDERFYEHPGVDP

-250 RVTPLKYDEN
+250 RVSPLKFDEA
-260 TMQKIGETEILGEKY
+260 TMRKIGETEILGEKY
-275 ILVFNNKSVKRQ
+275 ILVFNTKSVQRQ
-287 RTILKK
+287 KVILKK
-293 MLELGKITKDQYDE
+293 MLELGKINQAEYDE
-307 AINFDVASSLKPSE
+307 AINFDVVASLKPSA
-321 KKEAEITSYASDYVK
+321 KKETEITSYATDYVK
-336 NQVVHDLM
+336 NQVVEDLM

-385 GILLGDVSR
+385 GILLGDLKR
-394 YKAPIL
+394 YKAPLL
-400 VDRNLDGAGNIID
+400 VDRNLDKAGNIVD
-413 KNGNMVYYK
+413 KDGNLVYYK
-422 RSNLLTEDGFLII
+422 KENLLTDDGYLFI
-435 PKSEYTINENGDL
+435 PKGEFSINANGDL
-448 NITSPRIYAY
+448 AITSSRILAY
-458 KKSSDIQDFYS
+458 KKSTDIQDYYT
-469 IDDAKN
+469 IDGSKN

-486 PDTYYLRQAKH
+486 PDAYYLRQARH
-497 NFIIKG
+497 SLIIKA
-503 EFFKTNDKFYKQ
+503 EFFEKNDKFYKVN
-515 DEAGNLLISPE
+515 ETGNLFINPE
-526 YFYTNKSGL
+526 YFYNNKTGL

-540 ATVVMDYRT
+540 ATVIMDYKT

-575 QTGSSIKP
+575 QPGSSMKP

-593 GYTAATPILDLPMIT
+593 GFTAASPILDIPMIT

-642 TLKKIGIKTSLKY
+642 TLKKIGIPTSIKY
-655 LKLLGIINEDD
+655 LKKLGIINEEN
-666 PSRDN
+666 PSKDN
-671 FIEASENKT
+671 FVQSSENKT

-717 EPIIYTKVLDKDGNV
+717 EPIIYTKVLDKDGNI
-732 VLEKEPKQR
+732 VLEKESKQR

-763 TGGNA
+763 TGKNA
-768 VLKGQASAGKTGTT
+768 IIKGQASAGKTGTT

-797 AAATWMGNDS
+797 TAATWMGNDS

-828 KIHEG
+828 KIHQD
-833 KESKPQFTE
+833 KESKPQFAQ
-842 PEGIVKAYVCT
+842 PDGIVKAYVCT

-858 PNGFCSSDPR
+858 PNQFCSSDPR
-868 GVVRQ
+868 GVVRE
-873 EIFAKGTEPKDVC
+873 EIFAKGTEPTETC
-886 DVHVSLE
+886 NVHVALE
-893 VNSENNKLATE
+893 VNSSNNKLATE
-904 FTPENLRIT
+904 FTPEELKIT

-922 YRPENNNGIIPK
+922 YKPSEHNGILPK
-934 DFSYYPPTASDT
+934 DYSYYPPVQSDT
-946 QEDLDN
+946 QEDLNN
-952 YNKDHGIDLNNPD
+952 YNQEHGIDLNEE
-965 GTVDWSDI
+965 GTNWNDV
-973 ITDITNRNNN
+973 ITDLINPEKKDDKKEEKKND
-983 NNSDNN
+983 DN
-989 NKHHNNNNDTGSEDD
+989 E
-1004 GDVKIL
+1004 VKIL

>member
-1 MSKLTICGIIQVY
+1 
-14 ICIRSDYMSNYKRRR
+14 MSNNKYRR
-29 KPRFTLKKLLVISL
+29 KPRFTLKKLLVITL

-50 TLFAGTVG
+50 TLFAGSVG

-65 STAPEIDPYSINSG
+65 TTAPEIDPYSINSG
-79 FEETSLIYD
+79 FEETSLIFD
-88 KDNNLI
+88 KDKNLL
-94 EKIETAEYRTFVK
+94 EKVETAEYRTFVK
-107 LSKIPQYL
+107 LNKVPQFL

-120 SIEDERFYEHPGIDP
+120 SIEDERFYEHPGVDP

-250 RVTPLKYDEN
+250 RVSPLKFDEA
-260 TMQKIGETEILGEKY
+260 TMRKIGETEILGEKY
-275 ILVFNNKSVKRQ
+275 ILVFNTKSVQRQ
-287 RTILKK
+287 KVILKK
-293 MLELGKITKDQYDE
+293 MRELGKINQAEYDE
-307 AINFDVASSLKPSE
+307 AINFDVVASLKPSA
-321 KKEAEITSYASDYVK
+321 KKETEITSYATDYVK
-336 NQVVHDLM
+336 NQVVEDLM

-385 GILLGDVSR
+385 GILLGDLKR
-394 YKAPIL
+394 YKAPLL
-400 VDRNLDGAGNIID
+400 VDRNLDKAGNIVD
-413 KNGNMVYYK
+413 KDGNLVYYK
-422 RSNLLTEDGFLII
+422 KENLLTDDGYLFI
-435 PKSEYTINENGDL
+435 PKGEFSINANGDL
-448 NITSPRIYAY
+448 AITSSRILAY
-458 KKSSDIQDFYS
+458 KKSTDIQDYYT
-469 IDDAKN
+469 IDGSKN

-486 PDTYYLRQAKH
+486 PDAYYLRQARH
-497 NFIIKG
+497 SLIIKA
-503 EFFKTNDKFYKQ
+503 EFFEKNDKFYKVN
-515 DEAGNLLISPE
+515 ETGNLFISPE
-526 YFYTNKSGL
+526 YFYNNKTGL

-540 ATVVMDYRT
+540 ATVIMDYKT

-575 QTGSSIKP
+575 QTGSSMKP

-593 GYTAATPILDLPMIT
+593 GFTAASPILDIPMIT

-642 TLKKIGIKTSLKY
+642 TLKKIGIPTSIKY
-655 LKLLGIINEDD
+655 LKKLGIINEEN
-666 PSRDN
+666 PSKDN
-671 FIEASENKT
+671 FVQSSENKT

-717 EPIIYTKVLDKDGNV
+717 EPIIYTKVLDKDGNI
-732 VLEKEPKQR
+732 VLEKEAKQR

-763 TGGNA
+763 TGKNA
-768 VLKGQASAGKTGTT
+768 IIKGQASAGKTGTT

-797 AAATWMGNDS
+797 TAATWMGNDS

-828 KIHEG
+828 KIHQD
-833 KESKPQFTE
+833 KESKPQFAQ
-842 PEGIVKAYVCT
+842 PDGIVKAYVCT

-858 PNGFCSSDPR
+858 PNQFCSSDPR
-868 GVVRQ
+868 GVVRE
-873 EIFAKGTEPKDVC
+873 EIFAKGTEPTETC
-886 DVHVSLE
+886 NVHVALE
-893 VNSENNKLATE
+893 VNSSNNKLATE
-904 FTPENLRIT
+904 FTPEELKIT

-922 YRPENNNGIIPK
+922 YKPSEHNGILPK
-934 DFSYYPPTASDT
+934 DYSYYPPVQSDT
-946 QEDLDN
+946 QEDLNN
-952 YNKDHGIDLNNPD
+952 YNQEHGIDLNEE
-965 GTVDWSDI
+965 GTNWNDV
-973 ITDITNRNNN
+973 ITDLINPEKKDDKKEEKKND
-983 NNSDNN
+983 DN
-989 NKHHNNNNDTGSEDD
+989 E
-1004 GDVKIL
+1004 VKIL

>member
-1 MSKLTICGIIQVY
+1 
-14 ICIRSDYMSNYKRRR
+14 MSNNKYRR
-29 KPRFTLKKLLVISL
+29 KPRFTLKKLLVITL

-50 TLFAGTVG
+50 TLFAGSVG

-65 STAPEIDPYSINSG
+65 TTAPEIDPYSINSG
-79 FEETSLIYD
+79 FEETSLIFD
-88 KDNNLI
+88 KDKNLL
-94 EKIETAEYRTFVK
+94 EKVETAEYRTFVK
-107 LSKIPQYL
+107 LNKVPQFL

-120 SIEDERFYEHPGIDP
+120 SIEDERFYEHPGVDP

-250 RVTPLKYDEN
+250 RVSPLKFDEA
-260 TMQKIGETEILGEKY
+260 TMRKIGETEILGEKY
-275 ILVFNNKSVKRQ
+275 ILVFNTKSVQRQ
-287 RTILKK
+287 KVILKK
-293 MLELGKITKDQYDE
+293 MRELGKINQAEYDE
-307 AINFDVASSLKPSE
+307 AINFDVVASLKPSA
-321 KKEAEITSYASDYVK
+321 KKETEITSYATDYVK
-336 NQVVHDLM
+336 NQVVEDLM

-385 GILLGDVSR
+385 GILLGDLKR
-394 YKAPIL
+394 YKAPLL
-400 VDRNLDGAGNIID
+400 VDRNLDKAGNIVD
-413 KNGNMVYYK
+413 KDGNLVYYK
-422 RSNLLTEDGFLII
+422 KENLLTDDGYLFI
-435 PKSEYTINENGDL
+435 PKGEFSINANGDL
-448 NITSPRIYAY
+448 AITSSRILAY
-458 KKSSDIQDFYS
+458 KKSTDIQDYYT
-469 IDDAKN
+469 IDGSKN

-486 PDTYYLRQAKH
+486 PDAYYLRQARH
-497 NFIIKG
+497 SLIIKA
-503 EFFKTNDKFYKQ
+503 EFFEKNDKFYKVN
-515 DEAGNLLISPE
+515 ETGNLFINPE
-526 YFYTNKSGL
+526 YFYNNKTGL

-540 ATVVMDYRT
+540 ATVIMDYKT

-575 QTGSSIKP
+575 QPGSSMKP

-593 GYTAATPILDLPMIT
+593 GFTAASPILDIPMIT

-642 TLKKIGIKTSLKY
+642 TLKKIGIPTSIKY
-655 LKLLGIINEDD
+655 LKKLGIINEEN
-666 PSRDN
+666 PSKDN
-671 FIEASENKT
+671 FVQSSENKT

-717 EPIIYTKVLDKDGNV
+717 EPIIYTKVLDKDGNI
-732 VLEKEPKQR
+732 VLEKEAKQR

-763 TGGNA
+763 TGKNA
-768 VLKGQASAGKTGTT
+768 IIKGQASAGKTGTT

-797 AAATWMGNDS
+797 TAATWMGNDS

-828 KIHEG
+828 KIHQD
-833 KESKPQFTE
+833 KESKPKFAE
-842 PEGIVKAYVCT
+842 PDGIVKAYVCT

-858 PNGFCSSDPR
+858 PNQFCSSDPR
-868 GVVRQ
+868 GVVRE
-873 EIFAKGTEPKDVC
+873 EIFAKGTEPTETC
-886 DVHVSLE
+886 NVHVALE
-893 VNSENNKLATE
+893 VNSSNNKLATE
-904 FTPENLRIT
+904 FTPEELKIT

-922 YRPENNNGIIPK
+922 YNPAEHNGILPK
-934 DFSYYPPTASDT
+934 DYSYYPPVQSDT
-946 QEDLDN
+946 QEDLNN
-952 YNKDHGIDLNNPD
+952 YNQEHGIDLNEE
-965 GTVDWSDI
+965 GTNWNDV
-973 ITDITNRNNN
+973 ITDLINPEKKDDKKEEKKND
-983 NNSDNN
+983 DN
-989 NKHHNNNNDTGSEDD
+989 E
-1004 GDVKIL
+1004 VKIL

>member
-1 MSKLTICGIIQVY
+1 
-14 ICIRSDYMSNYKRRR
+14 MSNNKYRR
-29 KPRFTLKKLLVISL
+29 KPRFTLKKLLVITL

-50 TLFAGTVG
+50 TLFAGSVG

-65 STAPEIDPYSINSG
+65 TTAPEIDPYSINSG
-79 FEETSLIYD
+79 FEETSLIFD
-88 KDNNLI
+88 KDKNLL
-94 EKIETAEYRTFVK
+94 EKVETAEYRTFVK
-107 LSKIPQYL
+107 LNKVPQFL

-120 SIEDERFYEHPGIDP
+120 SIEDERFYEHPGVDP

-250 RVTPLKYDEN
+250 RVSPLKFDEA
-260 TMQKIGETEILGEKY
+260 TMRKIGETEILGEKY
-275 ILVFNNKSVKRQ
+275 ILVFNTKSVQRQ
-287 RTILKK
+287 KVILKK
-293 MLELGKITKDQYDE
+293 MRELGKINQAEYDE
-307 AINFDVASSLKPSE
+307 AINFDVVASLKPSE
-321 KKEAEITSYASDYVK
+321 KKETEITSYATDYVK
-336 NQVVHDLM
+336 NQVVEDLM

-385 GILLGDVSR
+385 GILLGDLKR
-394 YKAPIL
+394 YKAPLL
-400 VDRNLDGAGNIID
+400 VDRNLDKAGNIVD
-413 KNGNMVYYK
+413 KDGNLVYYK
-422 RSNLLTEDGFLII
+422 KENLLTDDGYLFI
-435 PKSEYTINENGDL
+435 PKGEFSINANGDL
-448 NITSPRIYAY
+448 AITSSRILAY
-458 KKSSDIQDFYS
+458 KKSTDIQDYYT
-469 IDDAKN
+469 IDGSKN

-486 PDTYYLRQAKH
+486 PDAYYLRQARH
-497 NFIIKG
+497 SLIIKA
-503 EFFKTNDKFYKQ
+503 EFFEKNDKFYKVN
-515 DEAGNLLISPE
+515 ETGNLFINPE
-526 YFYTNKSGL
+526 YFYNNKTGL

-540 ATVVMDYRT
+540 ATVIMDYKT

-575 QTGSSIKP
+575 QPGSSMKP

-593 GYTAATPILDLPMIT
+593 GFTAASPILDIPMIT

-642 TLKKIGIKTSLKY
+642 TLKKIGIPTSIKY
-655 LKLLGIINEDD
+655 LKKLGIINEEN
-666 PSRDN
+666 PSKDN
-671 FIEASENKT
+671 FVQASENKT

-717 EPIIYTKVLDKDGNV
+717 EPIIYTKVLDKDGNI
-732 VLEKEPKQR
+732 VLEKEAKQR

-763 TGGNA
+763 TGKNA
-768 VLKGQASAGKTGTT
+768 IIKGQASAGKTGTT

-797 AAATWMGNDS
+797 TAATWMGNDS

-828 KIHEG
+828 KIHQD
-833 KESKPQFTE
+833 KESKPQFAQ
-842 PEGIVKAYVCT
+842 PDGIVKAYVCT

-858 PNGFCSSDPR
+858 PNQFCSSDPR
-868 GVVRQ
+868 GVVRE
-873 EIFAKGTEPKDVC
+873 EIFAKGTEPTETC
-886 DVHVSLE
+886 NVHVALE
-893 VNSENNKLATE
+893 VNSSNNKLATE
-904 FTPENLRIT
+904 FTPEELKIT

-922 YRPENNNGIIPK
+922 YNPSEHNGILPK
-934 DFSYYPPTASDT
+934 DYSYYPPVQSDT
-946 QEDLDN
+946 QEDLNN
-952 YNKDHGIDLNNPD
+952 YNQEHGIDLNEE
-965 GTVDWSDI
+965 GTNWNDV
-973 ITDITNRNNN
+973 ITDLINPEKKDDKKEEKKND
-983 NNSDNN
+983 DN
-989 NKHHNNNNDTGSEDD
+989 E
-1004 GDVKIL
+1004 VKIL

>member
-1 MSKLTICGIIQVY
+1 
-14 ICIRSDYMSNYKRRR
+14 MSNNKYRR
-29 KPRFTLKKLLVISL
+29 KPRFTLKKLLVITL

-50 TLFAGTVG
+50 TLFAGSVG

-65 STAPEIDPYSINSG
+65 TTAPEIDPYSINSG
-79 FEETSLIYD
+79 FEETSLIFD
-88 KDNNLI
+88 KDKNLL
-94 EKIETAEYRTFVK
+94 EKVETAEYRTFVK
-107 LSKIPQYL
+107 LNKVPQYL

-120 SIEDERFYEHPGIDP
+120 SIEDERFYEHPGVDP

-250 RVTPLKYDEN
+250 RVSPLKFDEA
-260 TMQKIGETEILGEKY
+260 TMRKIGETEILGEKY
-275 ILVFNNKSVKRQ
+275 ILVFNTKSVQRQ
-287 RTILKK
+287 KVILKK
-293 MLELGKITKDQYDE
+293 MLELGKINQAEYDE
-307 AINFDVASSLKPSE
+307 AINFDVVASLKPSE
-321 KKEAEITSYASDYVK
+321 KKETEITSYATDYVK
-336 NQVVHDLM
+336 NQVVEDLM

-385 GILLGDVSR
+385 GILLGDLKR
-394 YKAPIL
+394 YKAPLL
-400 VDRNLDGAGNIID
+400 VDRNLDKAGNIVD
-413 KNGNMVYYK
+413 KDGNLVYYK
-422 RSNLLTEDGFLII
+422 KENLLTDDGYLFI
-435 PKSEYTINENGDL
+435 PKGEFSINANGDL
-448 NITSPRIYAY
+448 AITSSRILAY
-458 KKSSDIQDFYS
+458 KKSTDIQDYYT
-469 IDDAKN
+469 IDGSKN

-486 PDTYYLRQAKH
+486 PDAYYLRQARH
-497 NFIIKG
+497 SLIIKA
-503 EFFKTNDKFYKQ
+503 EFFEKNDKFYKVN
-515 DEAGNLLISPE
+515 ETGNLFISPE
-526 YFYTNKSGL
+526 YFYNNKTGL

-540 ATVVMDYRT
+540 ATVIMDYKT

-575 QTGSSIKP
+575 QPGSSMKP

-593 GYTAATPILDLPMIT
+593 GFTAASPILDIPMIT

-642 TLKKIGIKTSLKY
+642 TLKKIGIPTSIKY
-655 LKLLGIINEDD
+655 LKKLGIINEEN
-666 PSRDN
+666 PSKDN
-671 FIEASENKT
+671 FVQASENKT

-717 EPIIYTKVLDKDGNV
+717 EPIIYTKVLDKDGNI
-732 VLEKEPKQR
+732 VLEKEAKQR

-763 TGGNA
+763 TGKNA
-768 VLKGQASAGKTGTT
+768 IIKGQASAGKTGTA

-828 KIHEG
+828 KIHQD
-833 KESKPQFTE
+833 KESKPQFAQ
-842 PEGIVKAYVCT
+842 PDGIVKAYVCT

-858 PNGFCSSDPR
+858 PNQFCSSDPR
-868 GVVRQ
+868 GVVRE
-873 EIFAKGTEPKDVC
+873 EIFAKGTEPTETCK
-886 DVHVSLE
+886 VHVALK
-893 VNSENNKLATE
+893 VNSSNNKLATE
-904 FTPENLRIT
+904 FTPEELKIT

-922 YRPENNNGIIPK
+922 YKPSEHNGILPK
-934 DFSYYPPTASDT
+934 DYSYYPPVQSDT
-946 QEDLDN
+946 QEDLNN
-952 YNKDHGIDLNNPD
+952 YNQEHGIDLNEE
-965 GTVDWSDI
+965 GTNWNDV
-973 ITDITNRNNN
+973 ITDLINPEKKDDKKEEKKND
-983 NNSDNN
+983 DN
-989 NKHHNNNNDTGSEDD
+989 E
-1004 GDVKIL
+1004 VKIL

>member
-1 MSKLTICGIIQVY
+1 
-14 ICIRSDYMSNYKRRR
+14 MSNNKYRR
-29 KPRFTLKKLLVISL
+29 KPRFTLKKLLVITL

-50 TLFAGTVG
+50 TLFAGSVG

-65 STAPEIDPYSINSG
+65 TTAPEIDPYSINSG
-79 FEETSLIYD
+79 FEETSLIFD
-88 KDNNLI
+88 KDKNLL
-94 EKIETAEYRTFVK
+94 EKVETAEYRTFVK
-107 LSKIPQYL
+107 LNKVPQYL

-120 SIEDERFYEHPGIDP
+120 SIEDERFYEHPGVDP

-250 RVTPLKYDEN
+250 RVSPLKFDEA
-260 TMQKIGETEILGEKY
+260 TMRKIGETEILGEKY
-275 ILVFNNKSVKRQ
+275 ILVFNTKSVQRQ
-287 RTILKK
+287 KVILKK
-293 MLELGKITKDQYDE
+293 MRELGKINQAEYDE
-307 AINFDVASSLKPSE
+307 AINFDVVASLKPSA
-321 KKEAEITSYASDYVK
+321 KKETEITSYATDYVK
-336 NQVVHDLM
+336 NQVVEDLM

-385 GILLGDVSR
+385 GILLGDIKR
-394 YKAPIL
+394 YKAPLL
-400 VDRNLDGAGNIID
+400 VDRNLDKAGNIVD
-413 KNGNMVYYK
+413 KDGNLVYYK
-422 RSNLLTEDGFLII
+422 KENLLTDDGYLFI
-435 PKSEYTINENGDL
+435 PKGEFSINANGDL
-448 NITSPRIYAY
+448 AITSSRILAY
-458 KKSSDIQDFYS
+458 KKSTDIQDYYT
-469 IDDAKN
+469 IDGSKN

-486 PDTYYLRQAKH
+486 PDAYYLRQARH
-497 NFIIKG
+497 SLIIKA
-503 EFFKTNDKFYKQ
+503 EFFEKNDKFYKVN
-515 DEAGNLLISPE
+515 ETGNLFISPE
-526 YFYTNKSGL
+526 YFYNNKTGL

-540 ATVVMDYRT
+540 ATVIMDYKT

-575 QTGSSIKP
+575 QPGSSMKP

-593 GYTAATPILDLPMIT
+593 GFTAASPILDIPMIT

-642 TLKKIGIKTSLKY
+642 TLKKIGIPTSIKY
-655 LKLLGIINEDD
+655 LKLLRLIHEEN
-666 PSRDN
+666 PSKDN
-671 FIEASENKT
+671 FVQSSENKT

-717 EPIIYTKVLDKDGNV
+717 EPIIYTKVLDKDGNI
-732 VLEKEPKQR
+732 VLEKEAKQR

-763 TGGNA
+763 TGKNA
-768 VLKGQASAGKTGTT
+768 IIKGQASAGKTGTT

-828 KIHEG
+828 KIHQD
-833 KESKPQFTE
+833 KESKPQFAE
-842 PEGIVKAYVCT
+842 PDGIVKAYVCT

-858 PNGFCSSDPR
+858 PNQFCSSDPR
-868 GVVRQ
+868 GVVRE
-873 EIFAKGTEPKDVC
+873 EIFAKGTEPTETCK
-886 DVHVSLE
+886 VHVALE
-893 VNSENNKLATE
+893 VNSSNNKLATE
-904 FTPENLRIT
+904 FTPEELKIT

-922 YRPENNNGIIPK
+922 YKPSEHNGILPK
-934 DFSYYPPTASDT
+934 DYSYYPPVQSDT
-946 QEDLDN
+946 QEDLNN
-952 YNKDHGIDLNNPD
+952 YNQEHGIDLNEE
-965 GTVDWSDI
+965 GTNWNDV
-973 ITDITNRNNN
+973 ITDLINPEKKDDKKEEKKND
-983 NNSDNN
+983 DN
-989 NKHHNNNNDTGSEDD
+989 E
-1004 GDVKIL
+1004 VKIL